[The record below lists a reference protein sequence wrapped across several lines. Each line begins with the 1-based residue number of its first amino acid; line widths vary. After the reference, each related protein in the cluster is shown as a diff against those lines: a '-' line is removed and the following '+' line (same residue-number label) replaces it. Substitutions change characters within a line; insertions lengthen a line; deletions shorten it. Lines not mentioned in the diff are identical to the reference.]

1 MIEKNIVI
9 TNAHV
14 NNLKNIDI
22 KIPRN
27 KLVVIT
33 GISGSGKTSLAF
45 DTIFAEGQRRY
56 VESLSSYARQF
67 LNRVDKPNVDYISG
81 VSPSIAVDQKRNTKN
96 PRSSVGSVTEL
107 YDYLKLLFSR
117 IGQTISPKSGEVV
130 KRESEKDVISF
141 LTKQKHNSKYIIYF
155 NQKIKTSLYK
165 RQLEILLQKGF
176 TRILESSKIK
186 YVEDLINKTP
196 KKTIDVLLDRGK
208 VNPIDESTQF
218 KIIDVVKKGFFEGK
232 GKIIVKIEDGKKKIF
247 SNLFEKDGFKFIE
260 PSLNFFNSN
269 SPFGACKN
277 CSGFGNTLGVDKGL
291 IIPNENISVYGGA
304 VAPWRTNKMSRWLN
318 PLILNNNI
326 FKFPIHKPYNK
337 LSEKE
342 LDILWNGKAAF
353 KGINRFFD
361 YLSSKKHKIQYRVMA
376 SRYKGKTTCNE
387 CLGTGIRKEASY
399 VKIMNKSIQE
409 LLTTPI
415 EDLLVFFKDLKL
427 NDTKKKISS
436 RIISELILRLELVN
450 QVGLGYLT
458 LNRKTNT
465 LSGGEFQRIKLTT
478 ALGSPLVGSLYVLDE
493 PTIGL
498 HPHDTFK
505 LIRIL
510 KYLRDIGNSVLVVE
524 HDADMIKSSDYLIDI
539 GPKAGI
545 NGGEIMFQGNP
556 KELKAESCLTGRFIA
571 KSDIQLN
578 KKSKKILKKI
588 IIKNARENN
597 LKNLNIPIPLGVFV
611 VVTGVS
617 GSGKST
623 LVNNVLYSNLAK
635 SFGRKSD
642 RIGKCDSIE
651 GDLDYISNIE
661 IVTQNSLGISS
672 RSNPVTYTKTYDI
685 IRKIFSD
692 QKKAKRLNLKPSH
705 FSFNVEG
712 GRCVECLGEG
722 VKKIE
727 MQFMADII
735 LECEECK
742 GKRFNKSV
750 LSIKYNKK
758 NIFEVL
764 NLTIDEAINFFEE
777 NNQIIKKLKSLKEV
791 GLGYLKL
798 GQQTSTLSGGEA
810 QRLKLASFLD
820 LTKSKKETNSLFI
833 LDEPTTGLHYYDIEK
848 LLISINKLVES
859 GNSVICIEHN
869 LEVIRHSDWVIDL
882 GPSGGK
888 NGGNICFQGTPRDL
902 IKKKQNLTAMYL
914 GNKII

>member
-1 MIEKNIVI
+1 MEKHIVI
-9 TNAHV
+9 TNARV

-67 LNRVDKPNVDYISG
+67 LNRVDKPNVDFISG
-81 VSPSIAVDQKRNTKN
+81 VSPSIAVDQKRNTRN

-117 IGQTISPKSGEVV
+117 IGETISPKSGEMV
-130 KRESEKDVISF
+130 KKESEKDVISF
-141 LTKQKHNSKYIIYF
+141 LTKQKKNSKYIISF
-155 NQKIKTSLYK
+155 NQDIKPSVYN
-165 RQLEILLQKGF
+165 RELEVLLQKGF
-176 TRILESSKIK
+176 TRILESSKVSYI
-186 YVEDLINKTP
+186 EDIINKTP
-196 KKTIDVLLDRGK
+196 KKKIEVLLDRGK
-208 VNPIDESTQF
+208 ANPLDENTQF
-218 KIIDVVKKGFFEGK
+218 KIIDIVKKGFFEGK
-232 GKIIVKIEDGKKKIF
+232 GKIQVKIDNDKKRSF
-247 SNLFEKDGFKFIE
+247 SNLFEKDGIRFHE
-260 PSLNFFNSN
+260 PILNFFNNN

-277 CSGFGNTLGVDKGL
+277 CSGFGNTLGIDKRL
-291 IIPNENISVYGGA
+291 IIPNENLSVYGGA

-318 PLILNNNI
+318 PLISNNNI
-326 FKFPIHKPYNK
+326 FNFSIHKPYNK
-337 LSEKE
+337 LSPKE
-342 LDILWNGKAAF
+342 IDMLWNGKGVF
-353 KGINRFFD
+353 KGIYKFFD

-376 SRYKGKTTCNE
+376 SRYKGKTTCSE

-399 VKIMNKSIQE
+399 VKIKDKSIQE

-415 EDLLVFFKDLKL
+415 EELLLFFKEL
-427 NDTKKKISS
+427 NLGNKKKKVSS
-436 RIISELILRLELVN
+436 RIISELTLRLELVN

-458 LNRKTNT
+458 LNRKSNT

-505 LIRIL
+505 LIKIL

-524 HDADMIKSSDYLIDI
+524 HDADMINSSDYLIDI
-539 GPKAGI
+539 GPKAGL
-545 NGGEIMFQGNP
+545 NGGEIMFQGRP
-556 KELKAESCLTGRFIA
+556 KTLKAESCLTGQFI
-571 KSDIQLN
+571 KKTSIQLN
-578 KKSKKILKKI
+578 KKPKKILKKI
-588 IIKNARENN
+588 KINNARENN
-597 LKNLNIPIPLGVFV
+597 LKNLNISIPLGVFV

-623 LVNNVLYSNLAK
+623 LVNNILYSNLAK
-635 SFGRKSD
+635 RFGRKSD
-642 RIGKCDSIE
+642 IIGKCDSIE
-651 GDLDYISNIE
+651 GDLNFISNIE

-692 QKKAKRLNLKPSH
+692 QKKAKNLNLKPSH
-705 FSFNVEG
+705 FSFNVDG
-712 GRCVECLGEG
+712 GRCSECLGEG

-735 LECEECK
+735 LECESCK
-742 GKRFNKSV
+742 GKRFNKTV
-750 LSIKYNKK
+750 LSIKYKNK
-758 NIFEVL
+758 NIFDVL
-764 NLTIDEAINFFEE
+764 NLTVDEAILFFDE

-848 LLISINKLVES
+848 LLISIKKLVDS

-869 LEVIRHSDWVIDL
+869 LEVIRHSDWIIDL

-888 NGGNICFQGTPRDL
+888 NGGEICFQGTPKDL
-902 IKKKQNLTAMYL
+902 MKKKNNITSMYL
-914 GNKII
+914 DNKVV

>member
-1 MIEKNIVI
+1 MEKHIVI
-9 TNAHV
+9 TNARV

-67 LNRVDKPNVDYISG
+67 LNRVDKPNVDFISG

-96 PRSSVGSVTEL
+96 PRSTVGSVTEL

-117 IGQTISPKSGEVV
+117 IGETISPKSGEMV
-130 KRESEKDVISF
+130 KKESEKDVISF
-141 LTKQKHNSKYIIYF
+141 LTKQKKNSKYIISF
-155 NQKIKTSLYK
+155 NQDIKPKLYK
-165 RQLEILLQKGF
+165 RELEVLLQKGF
-176 TRILESSKIK
+176 TRILESSRVSYI
-186 YVEDLINKTP
+186 EDIINKTP
-196 KKTIDVLLDRGK
+196 KKKIEVLLDRGK
-208 VNPIDESTQF
+208 TNPLDENTQF
-218 KIIDVVKKGFFEGK
+218 KIIDIVKKGFFEGK
-232 GKIIVKIEDGKKKIF
+232 GKIQVKIDNDKKRSF
-247 SNLFEKDGFKFIE
+247 SNLFEKDGIKFHE
-260 PSLNFFNSN
+260 PILNFFNNN

-277 CSGFGNTLGVDKGL
+277 CSGFGNTLGIDKRL
-291 IIPNENISVYGGA
+291 IIPNENLSVYGGA

-318 PLILNNNI
+318 PLISNNNI
-326 FKFPIHKPYNK
+326 FNFSIHKPYNK
-337 LSEKE
+337 LSPKE
-342 LDILWNGKAAF
+342 IDMLWNGKGVF
-353 KGINRFFD
+353 KGIYKFFD

-376 SRYKGKTTCNE
+376 SRYKGKTTCSE

-399 VKIMNKSIQE
+399 VKINNKSIQE
-409 LLTTPI
+409 LLITPI
-415 EDLLVFFKDLKL
+415 EELLLFFKEL
-427 NDTKKKISS
+427 NLGNKKKQVSS
-436 RIISELILRLELVN
+436 RIISELTLRLELVN

-458 LNRKTNT
+458 LNRKSNT

-505 LIRIL
+505 LIKIL

-524 HDADMIKSSDYLIDI
+524 HDADMINSSDYLIDI
-539 GPKAGI
+539 GPKAGL
-545 NGGEIMFQGNP
+545 NGGEIMFQGSP
-556 KELKAESCLTGRFIA
+556 KTLNAESCLTGQFI
-571 KSDIQLN
+571 KKPHIQLN
-578 KKSKKILKKI
+578 KKPKKILKKI
-588 IIKNARENN
+588 KINNARENN
-597 LKNLNIPIPLGVFV
+597 LKNLNINIPLGVFV

-623 LVNNVLYSNLAK
+623 LVNNILYSNLAK
-635 SFGRKSD
+635 RFGRKSD
-642 RIGKCDSIE
+642 IIGKCDSIE
-651 GDLDYISNIE
+651 GDLNFISNIE

-692 QKKAKRLNLKPSH
+692 QKKAKNLNLKPSH
-705 FSFNVEG
+705 FSFNVDG
-712 GRCVECLGEG
+712 GRCSECLGEG

-735 LECEECK
+735 LECDNCK
-742 GKRFNKSV
+742 GKRFNKTV
-750 LSIKYNKK
+750 LSIKYKNK
-758 NIFEVL
+758 NIFDVL
-764 NLTIDEAINFFEE
+764 NLTVDEAILFFDE

-848 LLISINKLVES
+848 LLISIKKLVDS

-869 LEVIRHSDWVIDL
+869 LEVIRHSDWIIDL

-888 NGGNICFQGTPRDL
+888 NGGEICFQGTPKDL
-902 IKKKQNLTAMYL
+902 MKKKNNTTSMYL
-914 GNKII
+914 DNKVV

>member
-1 MIEKNIVI
+1 MEKHIVI
-9 TNAHV
+9 TNARV

-67 LNRVDKPNVDYISG
+67 LNRIDKPNVDFISG
-81 VSPSIAVDQKRNTKN
+81 VSPSIAVDQKRNTRN
-96 PRSSVGSVTEL
+96 PRSTVGSVTEL

-117 IGQTISPKSGEVV
+117 IGETISPKSGEMV
-130 KRESEKDVISF
+130 KKESEKDVISF
-141 LTKQKHNSKYIIYF
+141 LTKQKKNSKYTISF
-155 NQKIKTSLYK
+155 NQDIKPSVYN
-165 RQLEILLQKGF
+165 RELEVLLQKGF
-176 TRILESSKIK
+176 TRILESSKVSYI
-186 YVEDLINKTP
+186 EDIINKTP
-196 KKTIDVLLDRGK
+196 KKKIEVLLDRGK
-208 VNPIDESTQF
+208 TNPLDENTQF
-218 KIIDVVKKGFFEGK
+218 KIIDIVKKGFFEGK
-232 GKIIVKIEDGKKKIF
+232 GKIQVKIDNDKKRSF
-247 SNLFEKDGFKFIE
+247 SNLFEKDGIRFHE
-260 PSLNFFNSN
+260 PILNFFNNN

-277 CSGFGNTLGVDKGL
+277 CSGFGNTLGIDKRL
-291 IIPNENISVYGGA
+291 IIPNENLSVYGGA

-318 PLILNNNI
+318 PLISNNNI
-326 FKFPIHKPYNK
+326 FNFSIHKPYNK
-337 LSEKE
+337 LSPKE
-342 LDILWNGKAAF
+342 IDMLWNGKGVF
-353 KGINRFFD
+353 KGIYKFFD

-376 SRYKGKTTCNE
+376 SRYKGKTTCSE

-399 VKIMNKSIQE
+399 VKIKNKSIQE

-415 EDLLVFFKDLKL
+415 EELLLFFKEL
-427 NDTKKKISS
+427 NLGNKKKKVSS
-436 RIISELILRLELVN
+436 RIISELTLRLELVN

-458 LNRKTNT
+458 LNRKSNT

-505 LIRIL
+505 LIKIL

-524 HDADMIKSSDYLIDI
+524 HDADMINSSDYLIDI
-539 GPKAGI
+539 GPKAGL
-545 NGGEIMFQGNP
+545 NGGEIMFQGRP
-556 KELKAESCLTGRFIA
+556 KTLKAESCLTGQFI
-571 KSDIQLN
+571 KKTSIQLN
-578 KKSKKILKKI
+578 KKPKKILKKI
-588 IIKNARENN
+588 KINNARENN
-597 LKNLNIPIPLGVFV
+597 LKNLNISIPLGVFV

-623 LVNNVLYSNLAK
+623 LVNNILYSNLAK
-635 SFGRKSD
+635 RFGRKSD
-642 RIGKCDSIE
+642 IIGKCDSIE
-651 GDLDYISNIE
+651 GDLNFISNIE

-692 QKKAKRLNLKPSH
+692 QKKAKNLNLKPSH
-705 FSFNVEG
+705 FSFNVDG
-712 GRCVECLGEG
+712 GRCSECLGEG

-735 LECEECK
+735 LECDNCK
-742 GKRFNKSV
+742 GKRFNKTV
-750 LSIKYNKK
+750 LSIKYKNK
-758 NIFEVL
+758 NIFDVL
-764 NLTIDEAINFFEE
+764 NLTVDEAILFFDE

-848 LLISINKLVES
+848 LLISIKKLVDS

-869 LEVIRHSDWVIDL
+869 LEVIRHSDWIIDL

-888 NGGNICFQGTPRDL
+888 NGGEICFQGTPKDL
-902 IKKKQNLTAMYL
+902 MKKKNNTTSMYL
-914 GNKII
+914 DNKVV

>member
-1 MIEKNIVI
+1 MEKNIVI
-9 TNAHV
+9 TNARV

-67 LNRVDKPNVDYISG
+67 LNRVDKPNVDFISG
-81 VSPSIAVDQKRNTKN
+81 VSPSIAVDQKRNTRN
-96 PRSSVGSVTEL
+96 PRSTVGSVTEL

-117 IGQTISPKSGEVV
+117 IGETISPKSGEMV
-130 KRESEKDVISF
+130 KKESEKDVISF
-141 LTKQKHNSKYIIYF
+141 LTKQKKNSKYIISF
-155 NQKIKTSLYK
+155 NQVIKPSVYN
-165 RQLEILLQKGF
+165 RELEVLLQKGF
-176 TRILESSKIK
+176 TRILESSRVSYI
-186 YVEDLINKTP
+186 EDIINKTP
-196 KKTIDVLLDRGK
+196 KKKIEVLLDRGRA
-208 VNPIDESTQF
+208 NPLNENTQF
-218 KIIDVVKKGFFEGK
+218 KIIDIVKKGFFEGK
-232 GKIIVKIEDGKKKIF
+232 GKIQVKIDNDKKRSF
-247 SNLFEKDGFKFIE
+247 SNLFEKDGIRFHE
-260 PSLNFFNSN
+260 PILNFFNNN

-277 CSGFGNTLGVDKGL
+277 CSGFGNTLGIDKRL
-291 IIPNENISVYGGA
+291 IIPNENLSVYGGA

-318 PLILNNNI
+318 PLISNNNI
-326 FKFPIHKPYNK
+326 FNFSIHKPYNK
-337 LSEKE
+337 LSPKE
-342 LDILWNGKAAF
+342 IDMLWNGKGVF
-353 KGINRFFD
+353 KGIYKFFD

-376 SRYKGKTTCNE
+376 SRYKGKTTCSE

-399 VKIMNKSIQE
+399 VKIKNKSIQE

-415 EDLLVFFKDLKL
+415 EELLLFFKEL
-427 NDTKKKISS
+427 NLGNKKKKVSS
-436 RIISELILRLELVN
+436 RIISELTLRLELVN

-458 LNRKTNT
+458 LNRKSNT

-505 LIRIL
+505 LIKIL

-524 HDADMIKSSDYLIDI
+524 HDADMINSSDYLIDI
-539 GPKAGI
+539 GPKAGL
-545 NGGEIMFQGNP
+545 NGGEIMFQGRP
-556 KELKAESCLTGRFIA
+556 KTLKAESCLTGQFI
-571 KSDIQLN
+571 KKTSIQLN
-578 KKSKKILKKI
+578 KKPKKILKKI
-588 IIKNARENN
+588 KINNARENN
-597 LKNLNIPIPLGVFV
+597 LKNLNISIPLGVFV

-623 LVNNVLYSNLAK
+623 LVNNILYSNLAK
-635 SFGRKSD
+635 RFGRKSD
-642 RIGKCDSIE
+642 IIGKCDSIE
-651 GDLDYISNIE
+651 GDLNFISNIE

-692 QKKAKRLNLKPSH
+692 QKKAKNLNLKPSH
-705 FSFNVEG
+705 FSFNVDG
-712 GRCVECLGEG
+712 GRCSECLGEG

-735 LECEECK
+735 LECDNCK
-742 GKRFNKSV
+742 GKRFNKTV
-750 LSIKYNKK
+750 LSIKYKNK
-758 NIFEVL
+758 NIFDVL
-764 NLTIDEAINFFEE
+764 NLTVDEAILFFDE

-848 LLISINKLVES
+848 LLISIKKLVDS

-869 LEVIRHSDWVIDL
+869 LEVIRHSDWIIDL

-888 NGGNICFQGTPRDL
+888 NGGEICFQGTPKDL
-902 IKKKQNLTAMYL
+902 MKKKNNITSMYL
-914 GNKII
+914 DNKVV

>member
-1 MIEKNIVI
+1 MEKHIVI
-9 TNAHV
+9 TNARV

-67 LNRVDKPNVDYISG
+67 LNRIDKPNVDFISG
-81 VSPSIAVDQKRNTKN
+81 VSPSIAVDQKRNTRN
-96 PRSSVGSVTEL
+96 PRSTVGSVTEL

-117 IGQTISPKSGEVV
+117 IGETISPKSGEMV
-130 KRESEKDVISF
+130 KKESEKDVISF
-141 LTKQKHNSKYIIYF
+141 LTKQKKNSKYIISF
-155 NQKIKTSLYK
+155 NQDIKPSVYN
-165 RQLEILLQKGF
+165 RELEVLLQKGF
-176 TRILESSKIK
+176 TRILESSRVSYI
-186 YVEDLINKTP
+186 EDIINKTP
-196 KKTIDVLLDRGK
+196 KKKIEILLDRGK
-208 VNPIDESTQF
+208 LNPLDENTQF
-218 KIIDVVKKGFFEGK
+218 KIIDIVKKGFFEGK
-232 GKIIVKIEDGKKKIF
+232 GKIQVKIDNDKKRSF
-247 SNLFEKDGFKFIE
+247 SNLFEKDGIRFHE
-260 PSLNFFNSN
+260 PILNFFNNN

-277 CSGFGNTLGVDKGL
+277 CSGFGNTLGIDKRL
-291 IIPNENISVYGGA
+291 IIPNENLSVYGGA

-318 PLILNNNI
+318 PLISNNNI
-326 FKFPIHKPYNK
+326 FNFSIHKPYNK
-337 LSEKE
+337 LSPKE
-342 LDILWNGKAAF
+342 IDMLWNGKGVF
-353 KGINRFFD
+353 KGIYKFFD

-376 SRYKGKTTCNE
+376 SRYKGKTTCSE

-399 VKIMNKSIQE
+399 VKIKNKSIQE
-409 LLTTPI
+409 LLITPI
-415 EDLLVFFKDLKL
+415 EELLLFFKEL
-427 NDTKKKISS
+427 NLGNKKKKVSS
-436 RIISELILRLELVN
+436 RIVSELILRLELVN

-458 LNRKTNT
+458 LNRKSNT

-505 LIRIL
+505 LIKIL

-524 HDADMIKSSDYLIDI
+524 HDADMINSSDYLIDI
-539 GPKAGI
+539 GPKAGL
-545 NGGEIMFQGNP
+545 NGGEIMFQGRP
-556 KELKAESCLTGRFIA
+556 KTLKAESCLTGQFI
-571 KSDIQLN
+571 KKTSIQLN
-578 KKSKKILKKI
+578 KKPKKILKKI
-588 IIKNARENN
+588 KINNARENN
-597 LKNLNIPIPLGVFV
+597 LKNLNISIPLGVFV

-623 LVNNVLYSNLAK
+623 LVNNILYSNLAK
-635 SFGRKSD
+635 RFGRKSD
-642 RIGKCDSIE
+642 IIGKCDSIE
-651 GDLDYISNIE
+651 GDLNFISNIE

-692 QKKAKRLNLKPSH
+692 QKKAKNLNLKPSH
-705 FSFNVEG
+705 FSFNVDG
-712 GRCVECLGEG
+712 GRCSECLGEG

-735 LECEECK
+735 LECDNCK
-742 GKRFNKSV
+742 GKRFNKTV
-750 LSIKYNKK
+750 LSIKYKNK
-758 NIFEVL
+758 NIFDVL
-764 NLTIDEAINFFEE
+764 NLTVDEAILFFDE

-848 LLISINKLVES
+848 LLISIKKLVDS

-869 LEVIRHSDWVIDL
+869 LEVIRHSDWIIDL

-888 NGGNICFQGTPRDL
+888 NGGEICFQGTPKDL
-902 IKKKQNLTAMYL
+902 MKKKNNITSMYL
-914 GNKII
+914 DNKVV

>member
-1 MIEKNIVI
+1 MEKHIVI
-9 TNAHV
+9 TNARV

-67 LNRVDKPNVDYISG
+67 LNRIDKPNVDFISG
-81 VSPSIAVDQKRNTKN
+81 VSPSIAVDQKRNTRN
-96 PRSSVGSVTEL
+96 PRSTVGSVTEL

-117 IGQTISPKSGEVV
+117 IGETISPKSGEMV
-130 KRESEKDVISF
+130 KKESEKDVISF
-141 LTKQKHNSKYIIYF
+141 LTKQKKNSKYIISF
-155 NQKIKTSLYK
+155 NQDIKPSVYN
-165 RQLEILLQKGF
+165 RELEVLLQKGF
-176 TRILESSKIK
+176 TRILESSKVSYI
-186 YVEDLINKTP
+186 EDIINKTP
-196 KKTIDVLLDRGK
+196 KKKIEVLLDRGK
-208 VNPIDESTQF
+208 TNPLDENTQF
-218 KIIDVVKKGFFEGK
+218 KIIDIVKKGFFEGK
-232 GKIIVKIEDGKKKIF
+232 GKIQVKIDNDKKRSF
-247 SNLFEKDGFKFIE
+247 SNLFEKDGIRFHE
-260 PSLNFFNSN
+260 PILNFFNNN

-277 CSGFGNTLGVDKGL
+277 CSGFGNTLGIDKRL
-291 IIPNENISVYGGA
+291 IIPNENLSVYGGA

-318 PLILNNNI
+318 PLISNNNI
-326 FKFPIHKPYNK
+326 FNFSIHKPYNK
-337 LSEKE
+337 LSPKE
-342 LDILWNGKAAF
+342 IDMLWNGKGVF
-353 KGINRFFD
+353 KGIYKFFD

-376 SRYKGKTTCNE
+376 SRYKGKTTCSE

-399 VKIMNKSIQE
+399 VKIKNKSIQE
-409 LLTTPI
+409 LLITPI
-415 EDLLVFFKDLKL
+415 EELLLFFKEL
-427 NDTKKKISS
+427 NLGNKKKKVSS
-436 RIISELILRLELVN
+436 RIISELTLRLELVN

-458 LNRKTNT
+458 LNRKSNT

-505 LIRIL
+505 LIKIL

-524 HDADMIKSSDYLIDI
+524 HDADMINSSDYLIDI
-539 GPKAGI
+539 GPKAGL
-545 NGGEIMFQGNP
+545 NGGEIMFQGRP
-556 KELKAESCLTGRFIA
+556 KTLKAESCLTGQFI
-571 KSDIQLN
+571 KKTSIQLN
-578 KKSKKILKKI
+578 KKPKKILKKI
-588 IIKNARENN
+588 KINNARENN
-597 LKNLNIPIPLGVFV
+597 LKNLNISIPLGVFV

-623 LVNNVLYSNLAK
+623 LVNNILYSNLAK
-635 SFGRKSD
+635 RFGRKSD
-642 RIGKCDSIE
+642 IIGKCDSIE
-651 GDLDYISNIE
+651 GDLNFISNIE

-692 QKKAKRLNLKPSH
+692 QKKAKNLNLKPSH
-705 FSFNVEG
+705 FSFNVDG
-712 GRCVECLGEG
+712 GRCSECLGEG

-735 LECEECK
+735 LECDNCK
-742 GKRFNKSV
+742 GKRFNKTV
-750 LSIKYNKK
+750 LSIKYKNK
-758 NIFEVL
+758 NIFDVL
-764 NLTIDEAINFFEE
+764 NLTVDEAILFFDE

-848 LLISINKLVES
+848 LLISIKKLVDS

-869 LEVIRHSDWVIDL
+869 LEVIRHSDWIIDL

-888 NGGNICFQGTPRDL
+888 NGGEICFQGTPKDL
-902 IKKKQNLTAMYL
+902 MKKKNNITSMYL
-914 GNKII
+914 DNKVV

>member
-1 MIEKNIVI
+1 MEKHIVI
-9 TNAHV
+9 TNARV

-67 LNRVDKPNVDYISG
+67 LNRIDKPNVDFISG
-81 VSPSIAVDQKRNTKN
+81 VSPSIAVDQKRNTRN
-96 PRSSVGSVTEL
+96 PRSTVGSVTEL

-117 IGQTISPKSGEVV
+117 IGETISPKSGDMV
-130 KRESEKDVISF
+130 KKESEKDVISF
-141 LTKQKHNSKYIIYF
+141 LAKQKKNSKYIISF
-155 NQKIKTSLYK
+155 NQDIKPSVYN
-165 RQLEILLQKGF
+165 RELEVLLQKGF
-176 TRILESSKIK
+176 TRILESSRVSYI
-186 YVEDLINKTP
+186 EDIINKTP
-196 KKTIDVLLDRGK
+196 KKKIEVLLDRGK
-208 VNPIDESTQF
+208 ANPLNENTQF
-218 KIIDVVKKGFFEGK
+218 KIIDIVKKGFFEGK
-232 GKIIVKIEDGKKKIF
+232 GKIQVKIDNDKKRSF
-247 SNLFEKDGFKFIE
+247 SNLFEKDGIRFHE
-260 PSLNFFNSN
+260 PILNFFNNN

-277 CSGFGNTLGVDKGL
+277 CSGFGNTLGIDKRL
-291 IIPNENISVYGGA
+291 IIPNENLSVYGGA

-318 PLILNNNI
+318 PLISNNNI
-326 FKFPIHKPYNK
+326 FNFSIHKPYNK
-337 LSEKE
+337 LSPKE
-342 LDILWNGKAAF
+342 IDMLWNGKGVF
-353 KGINRFFD
+353 KGIYKFFD

-376 SRYKGKTTCNE
+376 SRYKGKTTCSE

-399 VKIMNKSIQE
+399 VKIKNKSIQE
-409 LLTTPI
+409 LLITPI
-415 EDLLVFFKDLKL
+415 EELLLFFKEL
-427 NDTKKKISS
+427 NLGNKKKKVSS
-436 RIISELILRLELVN
+436 RIVSELILRLELVN

-458 LNRKTNT
+458 LNRKSNT

-505 LIRIL
+505 LIKIL

-524 HDADMIKSSDYLIDI
+524 HDADMINSSDYLIDI
-539 GPKAGI
+539 GPKAGL
-545 NGGEIMFQGNP
+545 NGGEIMFQGRP
-556 KELKAESCLTGRFIA
+556 KTLKAESCLTGQFI
-571 KSDIQLN
+571 KKTSIQLN
-578 KKSKKILKKI
+578 KKPKKILKKI
-588 IIKNARENN
+588 RINNARENN
-597 LKNLNIPIPLGVFV
+597 LKNLNISIPLGVFV

-623 LVNNVLYSNLAK
+623 LVNNILYSNLAK
-635 SFGRKSD
+635 RFGRKSD
-642 RIGKCDSIE
+642 IIGKCDSIE
-651 GDLDYISNIE
+651 GDLNFISNIE

-692 QKKAKRLNLKPSH
+692 QKKAKNLNLKPSH
-705 FSFNVEG
+705 FSFNIDG
-712 GRCVECLGEG
+712 GRCSECLGEG

-735 LECEECK
+735 LECDNCK
-742 GKRFNKSV
+742 GKRFNKTV
-750 LSIKYNKK
+750 LSIKYKNK
-758 NIFEVL
+758 NIFDVL
-764 NLTIDEAINFFEE
+764 NLTVDEAILFFDE

-848 LLISINKLVES
+848 LLISIKKLVDS

-869 LEVIRHSDWVIDL
+869 LEVIRHSDWIIDL

-888 NGGNICFQGTPRDL
+888 NGGEICFQGTPKDL
-902 IKKKQNLTAMYL
+902 MKKKNNITSMYL
-914 GNKII
+914 DNKVV

>member
-1 MIEKNIVI
+1 MEKHIVI
-9 TNAHV
+9 TNARV

-67 LNRVDKPNVDYISG
+67 LNRIDKPNVDFISG
-81 VSPSIAVDQKRNTKN
+81 VSPSIAVDQKRNTRN
-96 PRSSVGSVTEL
+96 PRSTVGSVTEL

-117 IGQTISPKSGEVV
+117 IGETISPKSGEMV
-130 KRESEKDVISF
+130 KKESEKDVISF
-141 LTKQKHNSKYIIYF
+141 LTKQKKNSKYIISF
-155 NQKIKTSLYK
+155 NQDIKPSVYN
-165 RQLEILLQKGF
+165 RELEVLLQKGF
-176 TRILESSKIK
+176 TRILESSRVSYI
-186 YVEDLINKTP
+186 EDIINKTP
-196 KKTIDVLLDRGK
+196 KKKIEVLLDRGK
-208 VNPIDESTQF
+208 TNPLDENTQF
-218 KIIDVVKKGFFEGK
+218 KIIDIVKKGFFEGK
-232 GKIIVKIEDGKKKIF
+232 GKIQVKIDNDKKRSF
-247 SNLFEKDGFKFIE
+247 SNLFEKDGIRFHE
-260 PSLNFFNSN
+260 PILNFFNNN

-277 CSGFGNTLGVDKGL
+277 CSGFGNTLGIDKRL
-291 IIPNENISVYGGA
+291 IIPNENLSVYGGA

-318 PLILNNNI
+318 PLISNNNI
-326 FKFPIHKPYNK
+326 FNFSIHKPYNK
-337 LSEKE
+337 LSPKE
-342 LDILWNGKAAF
+342 IDILWNGKGVF
-353 KGINRFFD
+353 KGIYKFFD

-376 SRYKGKTTCNE
+376 SRYKGKTTCSE

-399 VKIMNKSIQE
+399 VKIKNKSIQE
-409 LLTTPI
+409 LLITPI
-415 EDLLVFFKDLKL
+415 EELLLFFKEL
-427 NDTKKKISS
+427 NLGNKKKKVSS
-436 RIISELILRLELVN
+436 RIISELTLRLELVN

-458 LNRKTNT
+458 LNRKSNT

-505 LIRIL
+505 LIKIL

-524 HDADMIKSSDYLIDI
+524 HDADMINSSDYLIDI
-539 GPKAGI
+539 GPKAGL
-545 NGGEIMFQGNP
+545 NGGEIMFQGRP
-556 KELKAESCLTGRFIA
+556 KTLKAESCLTGQFI
-571 KSDIQLN
+571 KKTSIQLN
-578 KKSKKILKKI
+578 KKPKKILKKI
-588 IIKNARENN
+588 KINNARENN
-597 LKNLNIPIPLGVFV
+597 LKNLNISIPLGVFV

-623 LVNNVLYSNLAK
+623 LVNNILYSNLAK
-635 SFGRKSD
+635 RFGRKSD
-642 RIGKCDSIE
+642 IIGKCDSIE
-651 GDLDYISNIE
+651 GDLNFISNIE

-692 QKKAKRLNLKPSH
+692 QKKAKNLNLKPSH
-705 FSFNVEG
+705 FSFNVDG
-712 GRCVECLGEG
+712 GRCSECLGEG

-735 LECEECK
+735 LECDNCK
-742 GKRFNKSV
+742 GKRFNKTV
-750 LSIKYNKK
+750 LSIKYKNK
-758 NIFEVL
+758 NIFDVL
-764 NLTIDEAINFFEE
+764 NLTVDEAILFFDE

-848 LLISINKLVES
+848 LLISIKKLVDS

-869 LEVIRHSDWVIDL
+869 LEVIRHSDWIIDL

-888 NGGNICFQGTPRDL
+888 NGGEICFQGTPKDL
-902 IKKKQNLTAMYL
+902 MKKKNNTTSMYL
-914 GNKII
+914 DNKVV

>member
-1 MIEKNIVI
+1 MEKHIVI
-9 TNAHV
+9 TNARV

-67 LNRVDKPNVDYISG
+67 LNRIDKPNVDFISG
-81 VSPSIAVDQKRNTKN
+81 VSPSIAVDQKRNTRN
-96 PRSSVGSVTEL
+96 PRSTVGSVTEL

-117 IGQTISPKSGEVV
+117 IGETISPKSGEMV
-130 KRESEKDVISF
+130 KKESEKDVISF
-141 LTKQKHNSKYIIYF
+141 LTKQKKNSKYIISF
-155 NQKIKTSLYK
+155 NQDIKPSVYN
-165 RQLEILLQKGF
+165 RELEVLLQKGF
-176 TRILESSKIK
+176 TRILESSKVSYI
-186 YVEDLINKTP
+186 EDIINKTP
-196 KKTIDVLLDRGK
+196 KKKIEVLLDRGK
-208 VNPIDESTQF
+208 TNPLDENTQF
-218 KIIDVVKKGFFEGK
+218 KIIDIVKKGFFEGK
-232 GKIIVKIEDGKKKIF
+232 GKIQVKIDNDKKRSF
-247 SNLFEKDGFKFIE
+247 SNLFEKDGIRFHE
-260 PSLNFFNSN
+260 PILNFFNNN

-277 CSGFGNTLGVDKGL
+277 CSGFGNTLGIDKRL
-291 IIPNENISVYGGA
+291 IIPNENLSVYGGA

-318 PLILNNNI
+318 PLISNNNI
-326 FKFPIHKPYNK
+326 FNFSIHKPYNK
-337 LSEKE
+337 LSPKE
-342 LDILWNGKAAF
+342 IDILWNGKGVF
-353 KGINRFFD
+353 KGIYKFFD

-376 SRYKGKTTCNE
+376 SRYKGKTTCSE

-399 VKIMNKSIQE
+399 VKIKNKSIQE
-409 LLTTPI
+409 LLITPI
-415 EDLLVFFKDLKL
+415 EELLLFFKEL
-427 NDTKKKISS
+427 NLGNKKKKVSS
-436 RIISELILRLELVN
+436 RIISELTLRLELVN

-458 LNRKTNT
+458 LNRKSNT

-505 LIRIL
+505 LIKIL

-524 HDADMIKSSDYLIDI
+524 HDADMINSSDYLIDI
-539 GPKAGI
+539 GPKAGL
-545 NGGEIMFQGNP
+545 NGGEIMFQGRP
-556 KELKAESCLTGRFIA
+556 KTLKAESCLTGQFI
-571 KSDIQLN
+571 KKTSIQLN
-578 KKSKKILKKI
+578 KKPKKILKKI
-588 IIKNARENN
+588 KINNARENN
-597 LKNLNIPIPLGVFV
+597 LKNLNISIPLGVFV

-623 LVNNVLYSNLAK
+623 LVNNILYSNLAK
-635 SFGRKSD
+635 RFGRKSD
-642 RIGKCDSIE
+642 IIGKCDSIE
-651 GDLDYISNIE
+651 GDLNFISNIE

-692 QKKAKRLNLKPSH
+692 QKKAKNLNLKPSH
-705 FSFNVEG
+705 FSFNVDG
-712 GRCVECLGEG
+712 GRCSECLGEG

-735 LECEECK
+735 LECDNCK
-742 GKRFNKSV
+742 GKRFNKTV
-750 LSIKYNKK
+750 LSIKYKNK
-758 NIFEVL
+758 NIFDVL
-764 NLTIDEAINFFEE
+764 NLTVDEAILFFDE

-848 LLISINKLVES
+848 LLISIKKLVDS

-869 LEVIRHSDWVIDL
+869 LEVIRHSDWIIDL

-888 NGGNICFQGTPRDL
+888 NGGEICFQGTPKDL
-902 IKKKQNLTAMYL
+902 MKKKNNITSMYL
-914 GNKII
+914 DNKVV

>member
-1 MIEKNIVI
+1 MEKHIVI
-9 TNAHV
+9 TNARV

-56 VESLSSYARQF
+56 IESLSSYARQF
-67 LNRVDKPNVDYISG
+67 LNRVDKPNVDFISG
-81 VSPSIAVDQKRNTKN
+81 VSPSIAVDQKRNTRN
-96 PRSSVGSVTEL
+96 PRSTVGSVTEL

-117 IGQTISPKSGEVV
+117 IGETISPKSGEKV
-130 KRESEKDVISF
+130 KKESEKDVISF
-141 LTKQKHNSKYIIYF
+141 LTKQKKNSKYIISF
-155 NQKIKTSLYK
+155 NQDIKPSVYN
-165 RQLEILLQKGF
+165 RELEVLLQKGF
-176 TRILESSKIK
+176 TRILESSRVSYI
-186 YVEDLINKTP
+186 EDIINKTP
-196 KKTIDVLLDRGK
+196 KKKIEVLLDRGK
-208 VNPIDESTQF
+208 TNPLDENTQF
-218 KIIDVVKKGFFEGK
+218 KIVDIVKKGFFEGK
-232 GKIIVKIEDGKKKIF
+232 GKIQVKIDNDKRRSF
-247 SNLFEKDGFKFIE
+247 SNLFEKDGIRFHE
-260 PSLNFFNSN
+260 PILNFFNNN

-277 CSGFGNTLGVDKGL
+277 CSGFGNTLGIDKRL
-291 IIPNENISVYGGA
+291 IIPNENLSVYGGA

-318 PLILNNNI
+318 PLISNNNI
-326 FKFPIHKPYNK
+326 FNFSIHKPYNK
-337 LSEKE
+337 LSPKE
-342 LDILWNGKAAF
+342 IDMLWNGKGVF
-353 KGINRFFD
+353 KGIYKFFD

-376 SRYKGKTTCNE
+376 SRYKGKTTCSE

-399 VKIMNKSIQE
+399 VKIKNKSIQE

-415 EDLLVFFKDLKL
+415 EELLLFFKEL
-427 NDTKKKISS
+427 NLGNNKKKVSS
-436 RIISELILRLELVN
+436 RIISELTLRLELVN

-458 LNRKTNT
+458 LNRKSNT

-505 LIRIL
+505 LIKIL

-524 HDADMIKSSDYLIDI
+524 HDADMINSSDYLIDI
-539 GPKAGI
+539 GPKAGL
-545 NGGEIMFQGNP
+545 NGGEIMFQGRP
-556 KELKAESCLTGRFIA
+556 KTLKAESCLTGQFI
-571 KSDIQLN
+571 KKTSIQLN
-578 KKSKKILKKI
+578 KKPKKILKKI
-588 IIKNARENN
+588 KINNARENN
-597 LKNLNIPIPLGVFV
+597 LKNLNISIPLGVFV

-623 LVNNVLYSNLAK
+623 LVNNILYSNLAK
-635 SFGRKSD
+635 RFGRKSD
-642 RIGKCDSIE
+642 IIGKCDSIE
-651 GDLDYISNIE
+651 GDLNFISDIE

-692 QKKAKRLNLKPSH
+692 QKKAKNLNLKPSH
-705 FSFNVEG
+705 FSFNLDG
-712 GRCVECLGEG
+712 GRCSECLGEG
-722 VKKIE
+722 IKKIE

-735 LECEECK
+735 LECDNCK
-742 GKRFNKSV
+742 GKRFNKTV
-750 LSIKYNKK
+750 LSIKYKNK
-758 NIFEVL
+758 NIFDVL
-764 NLTIDEAINFFEE
+764 NLTVDEAILFFDE

-820 LTKSKKETNSLFI
+820 LTKSKKEINSLFI

-848 LLISINKLVES
+848 LLISIKKLVDS

-869 LEVIRHSDWVIDL
+869 LEVIRHSDWIIDL

-888 NGGNICFQGTPRDL
+888 NGGEVCFQGTPKDL
-902 IKKKQNLTAMYL
+902 MKKKNNITSMYL
-914 GNKII
+914 DNKLV

>member
-1 MIEKNIVI
+1 MTEKQIVI
-9 TNAHV
+9 TNARV

-67 LNRVDKPNVDYISG
+67 LNRVDKPNVDSISG
-81 VSPSIAVDQKRNTKN
+81 ISPSIAVDQKRNTRN

-117 IGQTISPKSGEVV
+117 IGETISPKSGKVV

-141 LTKQKHNSKYIIYF
+141 LLKQKHNSKYIIYF
-155 NQKIKTSLYK
+155 HEEIKTTLYK
-165 RQLEILLQKGF
+165 RQLEVLLQKGF
-176 TRILESSKIK
+176 TRIFEDSKIK
-186 YVEDLINKTP
+186 YIEDLINKPP
-196 KKTIDVLLDRGK
+196 KKRIAVLLDRGK
-208 VNPIDESTQF
+208 ANTFDESTQF
-218 KIIDVVKKGFFEGK
+218 KIRDVVKKGFFEGK
-232 GKIIVKIEDGKKKIF
+232 GKIIVKIEDDKEKTF
-247 SNLFEKDGFKFIE
+247 SNLFEKDGLKFYE

-277 CSGFGNTLGVDKGL
+277 CSGFGNTLGIDKRL

-304 VAPWRTNKMSRWLN
+304 VAPWRTKQMSRWLN

-326 FKFPIHKPYNK
+326 FNFSIHKPYNK

-342 LDILWNGKAAF
+342 IDILWNGKGVF
-353 KGINRFFD
+353 KGINKFFD

-376 SRYKGKTTCNE
+376 SRYKGKTTCGE

-399 VKIMNKSIQE
+399 VKINNKSIQE
-409 LLTTPI
+409 LLTSPI
-415 EDLLVFFKDLKL
+415 EDLLFFFKKIKL
-427 NDTKKKISS
+427 NQTKKKVSS
-436 RIISELILRLELVN
+436 RIISELTLRLELVN

-458 LNRKTNT
+458 LNRRSNT

-498 HPHDTFK
+498 HPNDTFK

-545 NGGEIMFQGNP
+545 NGGKIMFQGNP
-556 KELKAESCLTGRFIA
+556 RELKAESCLTGRFI
-571 KSDIQLN
+571 KKTDIQLN
-578 KKSKKILKKI
+578 KNYKKTTKKI

-597 LKNLNIPIPLGVFV
+597 LKNLNISIPLGVFV

-635 SFGRKSD
+635 RFGRKSD
-642 RIGKCDSIE
+642 RIGTCDSIE
-651 GDLDYISNIE
+651 GDLNYISNIE

-685 IRKIFSD
+685 IRKLFSD
-692 QKKAKRLNLKPSH
+692 QKKAKRLNLKPAH

-712 GRCVECLGEG
+712 GRCAECLGDG

-742 GKRFNKSV
+742 GKRFNKSI
-750 LSIKYNKK
+750 LSIKYNNK

-764 NLTIDEAINFFEE
+764 DLTIDEAFLFFAE

-820 LTKSKKETNSLFI
+820 LSKSKKEINSLFI

-848 LLISINKLVES
+848 LLISINKLVDS
-859 GNSVICIEHN
+859 GNSIICIEHN
-869 LEVIRHSDWVIDL
+869 LEVIRNSDWIIDL
-882 GPSGGK
+882 GPSGGE
-888 NGGNICFQGTPRDL
+888 NGGKICFQGTPKDL
-902 IKKKQNLTAMYL
+902 IKKKKNLTAMYL
-914 GNKII
+914 ENKVI

>member
-1 MIEKNIVI
+1 MTEKHIVI
-9 TNAHV
+9 TNARV

-67 LNRVDKPNVDYISG
+67 LNRVDKPNVDSISG
-81 VSPSIAVDQKRNTKN
+81 ISPSIAVDQKRNTRN

-117 IGQTISPKSGEVV
+117 IGETISPKSGEVV

-141 LTKQKHNSKYIIYF
+141 LLKQKHNSKYIIYF
-155 NQKIKTSLYK
+155 NQEIKTTLYK
-165 RQLEILLQKGF
+165 RQLDVLLQKGF
-176 TRILESSKIK
+176 TRIFEDSKIK
-186 YVEDLINKTP
+186 YIEDLIKSPP
-196 KKTIDVLLDRGK
+196 KKTVAVLLDRGK
-208 VNPIDESTQF
+208 TNPLDESTQF
-218 KIIDVVKKGFFEGK
+218 KIRDVVKKGFFEGK
-232 GKIIVKIEDGKKKIF
+232 GKIIVKIEDGKEKTF
-247 SNLFEKDGFKFIE
+247 SNLFEKDGFKFHE

-277 CSGFGNTLGVDKGL
+277 CSGFGNTLGIDKRL

-304 VAPWRTNKMSRWLN
+304 VAPWRTKKMSRWLN

-326 FKFPIHKPYNK
+326 FNFSIHKPYNK

-342 LDILWNGKAAF
+342 IDILWNGKGVF
-353 KGINRFFD
+353 KGINKFFD

-399 VKIMNKSIQE
+399 VKINNKSIQE
-409 LLTTPI
+409 LLTSPI
-415 EDLLVFFKDLKL
+415 EDLLFFFKKIKL
-427 NDTKKKISS
+427 NQTKKKVSS
-436 RIISELILRLELVN
+436 RIISELTLRLELVN

-458 LNRKTNT
+458 LNRRSNT

-498 HPHDTFK
+498 HPDDTFK

-545 NGGEIMFQGNP
+545 NGGKIMFQGNP
-556 KELKAESCLTGRFIA
+556 KALKAESCLTGRFI
-571 KSDIQLN
+571 KKTDIQLN
-578 KKSKKILKKI
+578 KNYKKTTKKI

-597 LKNLNIPIPLGVFV
+597 LRNLNITIPLGVFV

-623 LVNNVLYSNLAK
+623 LVNNVLYSTLAK
-635 SFGRKSD
+635 RFGRKPD

-651 GDLDYISNIE
+651 GDLNYISNIE

-685 IRKIFSD
+685 IRKLFSD
-692 QKKAKRLNLKPSH
+692 QKKAKRLNLKPAH

-712 GRCVECLGEG
+712 GRCSECLGEG

-742 GKRFNKSV
+742 GKRFNKSI
-750 LSIKYNKK
+750 LSIKYNNK

-764 NLTIDEAINFFEE
+764 DLTIDEAFLFFEE

-820 LTKSKKETNSLFI
+820 LSKSKKETNSLFI

-848 LLISINKLVES
+848 LLISINKLVDS
-859 GNSVICIEHN
+859 GNSIICIEHN
-869 LEVIRHSDWVIDL
+869 LEVIRNSDWIIDL

-888 NGGNICFQGTPRDL
+888 NGGNICFQGTPKDL
-902 IKKKQNLTAMYL
+902 IKKKKNLTAMYL
-914 GNKII
+914 ANKVI

>member
-1 MIEKNIVI
+1 MEKHIVI
-9 TNAHV
+9 TNARV

-56 VESLSSYARQF
+56 IESLSSYARQF
-67 LNRVDKPNVDYISG
+67 LNRVDKPNVDFISG
-81 VSPSIAVDQKRNTKN
+81 VSPSIAVDQKRNTRN
-96 PRSSVGSVTEL
+96 PRSTVGSVTEL

-117 IGQTISPKSGEVV
+117 IGETISPKSGEKV
-130 KRESEKDVISF
+130 KKESEKDVISF
-141 LTKQKHNSKYIIYF
+141 LTKQKKNSKYIISF
-155 NQKIKTSLYK
+155 NQDIKPSVYN
-165 RQLEILLQKGF
+165 RELEVLLQKGF
-176 TRILESSKIK
+176 TRILESSRVSYI
-186 YVEDLINKTP
+186 EDIINKNP
-196 KKTIDVLLDRGK
+196 KKKIEVLLDRGK
-208 VNPIDESTQF
+208 TNPLDENTQF
-218 KIIDVVKKGFFEGK
+218 KIIDIVKKGFFEGK
-232 GKIIVKIEDGKKKIF
+232 GKIQVKIDNDKRRSF
-247 SNLFEKDGFKFIE
+247 SNLFEKDGIRFHE
-260 PSLNFFNSN
+260 PILNFFNNN

-277 CSGFGNTLGVDKGL
+277 CSGFGNTLGIDKRL
-291 IIPNENISVYGGA
+291 IIPNENLSVYGGA

-318 PLILNNNI
+318 PLISNNNI
-326 FKFPIHKPYNK
+326 FNFSIHKPYNK
-337 LSEKE
+337 LSPKE
-342 LDILWNGKAAF
+342 IDMLWNGKGVF
-353 KGINRFFD
+353 KGIYKFFD

-376 SRYKGKTTCNE
+376 SRYKGKTTCSE

-399 VKIMNKSIQE
+399 VKIKNKSIQE

-415 EDLLVFFKDLKL
+415 EELLLFFKEL
-427 NDTKKKISS
+427 NLGNNKKKVSS
-436 RIISELILRLELVN
+436 RIISELTLRLELVN

-458 LNRKTNT
+458 LNRKSNT

-505 LIRIL
+505 LIKIL

-524 HDADMIKSSDYLIDI
+524 HDADMINSSDYLIDI
-539 GPKAGI
+539 GPKAGL
-545 NGGEIMFQGNP
+545 NGGEIMFQGRP
-556 KELKAESCLTGRFIA
+556 KTLKAESCLTGQFI
-571 KSDIQLN
+571 KKTSIQLN
-578 KKSKKILKKI
+578 KKPKKILKKI
-588 IIKNARENN
+588 KINNARENN
-597 LKNLNIPIPLGVFV
+597 LKNLNISIPLGVFV

-623 LVNNVLYSNLAK
+623 LVNNILYSNLAK
-635 SFGRKSD
+635 RFGRKSD
-642 RIGKCDSIE
+642 IIGKCDSIE
-651 GDLDYISNIE
+651 GDLNFISDIE

-692 QKKAKRLNLKPSH
+692 QKKAKNLNLKPSH
-705 FSFNVEG
+705 FSFNLDG
-712 GRCVECLGEG
+712 GRCSECLGEG
-722 VKKIE
+722 IKKIE

-735 LECEECK
+735 LECDNCK
-742 GKRFNKSV
+742 GKRFNKTV
-750 LSIKYNKK
+750 LSIKYKNK
-758 NIFEVL
+758 NIFDVL
-764 NLTIDEAINFFEE
+764 NLTVDEAILFFDE

-848 LLISINKLVES
+848 LLISIKKLVDS

-869 LEVIRHSDWVIDL
+869 LEVIRHSDWIIDL

-888 NGGNICFQGTPRDL
+888 NGGEVCFQGTPKDL
-902 IKKKQNLTAMYL
+902 MKKKNNITSMYL
-914 GNKII
+914 DNKLV

>member
-1 MIEKNIVI
+1 MEKHIVI
-9 TNAHV
+9 TNARV

-67 LNRVDKPNVDYISG
+67 LNRIDKPNVDFISG

-96 PRSSVGSVTEL
+96 PRSTVGSVTEL

-117 IGQTISPKSGEVV
+117 IGETISPKSGEMV
-130 KRESEKDVISF
+130 KKETEKDVISF
-141 LTKQKHNSKYIIYF
+141 LTKQKKNSKYIISF
-155 NQKIKTSLYK
+155 NQDIKPSFYN
-165 RQLEILLQKGF
+165 RELEVLLQKGF
-176 TRILESSKIK
+176 TRILESSRVSYI
-186 YVEDLINKTP
+186 EDIINKSP
-196 KKTIDVLLDRGK
+196 KKKIEVLLDRGRA
-208 VNPIDESTQF
+208 NPLDENTQF
-218 KIIDVVKKGFFEGK
+218 KIIDIVKKGFFEGK
-232 GKIIVKIEDGKKKIF
+232 GKIQVKIDNDKKRSF
-247 SNLFEKDGFKFIE
+247 SNLFEKDGIRFHE
-260 PSLNFFNSN
+260 PILNFFNNN

-277 CSGFGNTLGVDKGL
+277 CSGFGNTLGIDKRL
-291 IIPNENISVYGGA
+291 IIPNENLSVYGGA

-318 PLILNNNI
+318 PLISNNNI
-326 FKFPIHKPYNK
+326 FNFSIHKPYNK
-337 LSEKE
+337 LSPKE
-342 LDILWNGKAAF
+342 IDILWNGKGVF
-353 KGINRFFD
+353 KGIYKFFD

-376 SRYKGKTTCNE
+376 SRYKGKTTCSE

-399 VKIMNKSIQE
+399 VKIKNKSIQE
-409 LLTTPI
+409 LLITPI
-415 EDLLVFFKDLKL
+415 EELLLFFKEL
-427 NDTKKKISS
+427 NLENKKKKVSS
-436 RIISELILRLELVN
+436 RIISELTLRLELVN

-458 LNRKTNT
+458 LNRKSNT

-505 LIRIL
+505 LIKIL

-524 HDADMIKSSDYLIDI
+524 HDADMINSSDYLIDI
-539 GPKAGI
+539 GPKAGL
-545 NGGEIMFQGNP
+545 NGGEIMFQGRP
-556 KELKAESCLTGRFIA
+556 KTLKADSCLTGQFI
-571 KSDIQLN
+571 KKTSIQLN
-578 KKSKKILKKI
+578 KKPKKILKKI
-588 IIKNARENN
+588 KINNARENN
-597 LKNLNIPIPLGVFV
+597 LKNLNISIPLGVFV

-623 LVNNVLYSNLAK
+623 LVNNILYSNLAK
-635 SFGRKSD
+635 RFGRKSD
-642 RIGKCDSIE
+642 IIGKCDSIE
-651 GDLDYISNIE
+651 GDLNFISNIE

-692 QKKAKRLNLKPSH
+692 QKKAKNLNLKPSH
-705 FSFNVEG
+705 FSFNVDG
-712 GRCVECLGEG
+712 GRCSECLGEG

-735 LECEECK
+735 LVCDNCK
-742 GKRFNKSV
+742 GKRFNKTV
-750 LSIKYNKK
+750 LSIKYKNK
-758 NIFEVL
+758 NIFDVL
-764 NLTIDEAINFFEE
+764 NLTVDEAILFFDE

-848 LLISINKLVES
+848 LLISIKKLVDS

-869 LEVIRHSDWVIDL
+869 LEVIRHSDWIIDL

-888 NGGNICFQGTPRDL
+888 NGGEICFQGTPKDL
-902 IKKKQNLTAMYL
+902 MKKKNNITSMYL
-914 GNKII
+914 DNKLV

>member
-1 MIEKNIVI
+1 MEKHIVI
-9 TNAHV
+9 TNARV

-67 LNRVDKPNVDYISG
+67 LNRIDKPNVDFISG
-81 VSPSIAVDQKRNTKN
+81 VSPSIAVDQKRNTRN
-96 PRSSVGSVTEL
+96 PRSTVGSVTEL

-117 IGQTISPKSGEVV
+117 IGETISPKSGEMV
-130 KRESEKDVISF
+130 KKESEKDVISF
-141 LTKQKHNSKYIIYF
+141 LTKQKKNSKYIISF
-155 NQKIKTSLYK
+155 NQDIKPSVYN
-165 RQLEILLQKGF
+165 RELEVLLQKGF
-176 TRILESSKIK
+176 TRILESSRVSYI
-186 YVEDLINKTP
+186 EDIINKTP
-196 KKTIDVLLDRGK
+196 KKKIEVLLDRGK
-208 VNPIDESTQF
+208 TNPLDENTQF
-218 KIIDVVKKGFFEGK
+218 KIIDIVKKGFFEGK
-232 GKIIVKIEDGKKKIF
+232 GKIQVKIDNDKKRSF
-247 SNLFEKDGFKFIE
+247 SNLFEKDGIRFHE
-260 PSLNFFNSN
+260 PILNFFNNN

-277 CSGFGNTLGVDKGL
+277 CSGFGNTLGIDKRL
-291 IIPNENISVYGGA
+291 IIPNENLSVYGGA

-318 PLILNNNI
+318 PLISNNNI
-326 FKFPIHKPYNK
+326 FNFSIHKPYNK
-337 LSEKE
+337 LSPKE
-342 LDILWNGKAAF
+342 IDMLWNGKGVF
-353 KGINRFFD
+353 KGIYKFFD

-376 SRYKGKTTCNE
+376 SRYKGKTTCSE

-399 VKIMNKSIQE
+399 VKIKNKSIQE
-409 LLTTPI
+409 LLITPI
-415 EDLLVFFKDLKL
+415 EELLLFFKEL
-427 NDTKKKISS
+427 NLGNKKKKVSS
-436 RIISELILRLELVN
+436 RIISELTLRLELVN

-458 LNRKTNT
+458 LNRKSNT

-505 LIRIL
+505 LIKIL

-524 HDADMIKSSDYLIDI
+524 HDADMINSSDYLIDI
-539 GPKAGI
+539 GPKAGL
-545 NGGEIMFQGNP
+545 NGGEIMFQGRP
-556 KELKAESCLTGRFIA
+556 KTLKAESCLTGQFI
-571 KSDIQLN
+571 KKTSIQLN
-578 KKSKKILKKI
+578 KKPKKILKKI
-588 IIKNARENN
+588 KINNARENN
-597 LKNLNIPIPLGVFV
+597 LKNLNISIPLGVFV

-623 LVNNVLYSNLAK
+623 LVNNILYSNLAK
-635 SFGRKSD
+635 RFGRKSD
-642 RIGKCDSIE
+642 IIGKCDSIE
-651 GDLDYISNIE
+651 GDLNFISNIE

-692 QKKAKRLNLKPSH
+692 QKKAKNLNLKPSH
-705 FSFNVEG
+705 FSFNVDG
-712 GRCVECLGEG
+712 GRCSECLGEG

-735 LECEECK
+735 LECDNCK
-742 GKRFNKSV
+742 GKRFNKTV
-750 LSIKYNKK
+750 LSIKYKNK
-758 NIFEVL
+758 NIFDVL
-764 NLTIDEAINFFEE
+764 NLTVDEAILFFDE

-848 LLISINKLVES
+848 LLISIKKLVDS

-869 LEVIRHSDWVIDL
+869 LEVIRHSDWIIDL

-888 NGGNICFQGTPRDL
+888 NGGEICFQGTPKDL
-902 IKKKQNLTAMYL
+902 MKKKNNITSMYL
-914 GNKII
+914 DNKVV

>member
-1 MIEKNIVI
+1 MEKHIVI
-9 TNAHV
+9 TNARV

-67 LNRVDKPNVDYISG
+67 LNRVDKPNVDFISG
-81 VSPSIAVDQKRNTKN
+81 VSPSIAVDQKRNTRN
-96 PRSSVGSVTEL
+96 PRSTVGSVTEL

-117 IGQTISPKSGEVV
+117 IGETISPKSGEMV
-130 KRESEKDVISF
+130 KKESEKDVISF
-141 LTKQKHNSKYIIYF
+141 LTKQKKNSKYIITF
-155 NQKIKTSLYK
+155 NQDIKPSVYN
-165 RQLEILLQKGF
+165 RELEVLLQKGF
-176 TRILESSKIK
+176 TRILESSRVSYI
-186 YVEDLINKTP
+186 EDIINKTP
-196 KKTIDVLLDRGK
+196 KKKIEVLLDRGK
-208 VNPIDESTQF
+208 ANPLNENTQF
-218 KIIDVVKKGFFEGK
+218 KIIDIVKKGFFEGK
-232 GKIIVKIEDGKKKIF
+232 GKIQVKIDNDKKRSF
-247 SNLFEKDGFKFIE
+247 SNLFEKDGIRFHE
-260 PSLNFFNSN
+260 PILNFFNNN

-277 CSGFGNTLGVDKGL
+277 CSGFGNTLGIDKRL
-291 IIPNENISVYGGA
+291 IIPNENLSVYGGA

-318 PLILNNNI
+318 PLISNNNI
-326 FKFPIHKPYNK
+326 FNFSIHKPYNK
-337 LSEKE
+337 LSPKE
-342 LDILWNGKAAF
+342 IDILWNGKGVF
-353 KGINRFFD
+353 KGIYKFFD

-376 SRYKGKTTCNE
+376 SRYKGKTTCSE
-387 CLGTGIRKEASY
+387 CLGTGIRKEAAY
-399 VKIMNKSIQE
+399 VKVKNKSIQE
-409 LLTTPI
+409 LLITPI
-415 EDLLVFFKDLKL
+415 EELLLFFKEL
-427 NDTKKKISS
+427 NLENKKKKVSS
-436 RIISELILRLELVN
+436 RIISELTLRLELVN

-458 LNRKTNT
+458 LNRKSNT

-505 LIRIL
+505 LIKIL

-524 HDADMIKSSDYLIDI
+524 HDADMINSSDYLIDI
-539 GPKAGI
+539 GPKAGL
-545 NGGEIMFQGNP
+545 NGGEIMFQGRP
-556 KELKAESCLTGRFIA
+556 KTLKAESCLTGQFI
-571 KSDIQLN
+571 KKTSIQLN
-578 KKSKKILKKI
+578 KKPKKILKKI
-588 IIKNARENN
+588 KINNARENN
-597 LKNLNIPIPLGVFV
+597 LKNLNISIPLGVFV

-623 LVNNVLYSNLAK
+623 LVNNILYSNLAK
-635 SFGRKSD
+635 RFGRKSD
-642 RIGKCDSIE
+642 IIGKCDSIE
-651 GDLDYISNIE
+651 GDLNFISNIE

-692 QKKAKRLNLKPSH
+692 QKKAKNLNLKPSH
-705 FSFNVEG
+705 FSFNVDG
-712 GRCVECLGEG
+712 GRCSECLGEG

-735 LECEECK
+735 LECDNCK
-742 GKRFNKSV
+742 GKRFNKTV
-750 LSIKYNKK
+750 LSIKYKNK
-758 NIFEVL
+758 NIFDVL
-764 NLTIDEAINFFEE
+764 NLTVDEAILFFDE

-848 LLISINKLVES
+848 LLISIKKLVDS

-869 LEVIRHSDWVIDL
+869 LEVIRHSDWIIDL

-888 NGGNICFQGTPRDL
+888 NGGEICFQGTPKDL
-902 IKKKQNLTAMYL
+902 MKKKNNTTSMYL
-914 GNKII
+914 DNKVV

>member
-1 MIEKNIVI
+1 MEKHIVI
-9 TNAHV
+9 TNARV

-67 LNRVDKPNVDYISG
+67 LNRVDKPNVDFISG
-81 VSPSIAVDQKRNTKN
+81 VSPSIAVDQKRNTRN
-96 PRSSVGSVTEL
+96 PRSTVGSVTEL

-117 IGQTISPKSGEVV
+117 IGETISPKSGEMV
-130 KRESEKDVISF
+130 KKESEKDVISF
-141 LTKQKHNSKYIIYF
+141 LTKQKKNSKYIISF
-155 NQKIKTSLYK
+155 NQDIKPSVYN
-165 RQLEILLQKGF
+165 RELEVLLQKGF
-176 TRILESSKIK
+176 TRILESSKVSYI
-186 YVEDLINKTP
+186 EDIINKTP
-196 KKTIDVLLDRGK
+196 KKKIEVLLDRGK
-208 VNPIDESTQF
+208 TNPLDENTQF
-218 KIIDVVKKGFFEGK
+218 KIIDIVKKGFFEGK
-232 GKIIVKIEDGKKKIF
+232 GKIQVKIDNDKKRSF
-247 SNLFEKDGFKFIE
+247 SNLFEKDGIRFHE
-260 PSLNFFNSN
+260 PILNFFNNN

-277 CSGFGNTLGVDKGL
+277 CSGFGNTLGIDKRL
-291 IIPNENISVYGGA
+291 IIPNENLSVYGGA

-318 PLILNNNI
+318 PLISNNNI
-326 FKFPIHKPYNK
+326 FNFSIHKPYNK
-337 LSEKE
+337 LSPKE
-342 LDILWNGKAAF
+342 IDMLWNGKGVF
-353 KGINRFFD
+353 KGIYKFFD

-376 SRYKGKTTCNE
+376 SRYKGKTTCSE

-399 VKIMNKSIQE
+399 VKIKNKSIQE

-415 EDLLVFFKDLKL
+415 EELLLFFKKL
-427 NDTKKKISS
+427 NLGNKKKKVSS
-436 RIISELILRLELVN
+436 RIISELTLRLELVN

-458 LNRKTNT
+458 LNRKSNT

-505 LIRIL
+505 LIKIL

-524 HDADMIKSSDYLIDI
+524 HDADMINSSDYLIDI
-539 GPKAGI
+539 GPKAGL
-545 NGGEIMFQGNP
+545 NGGEIMFQGRP
-556 KELKAESCLTGRFIA
+556 KTLKAESCLTGQFI
-571 KSDIQLN
+571 KKTSIQLN
-578 KKSKKILKKI
+578 KKPKKILKKI
-588 IIKNARENN
+588 KINNARENN
-597 LKNLNIPIPLGVFV
+597 LKNLNISIPLGVFV

-623 LVNNVLYSNLAK
+623 LVNNILYSNLAK
-635 SFGRKSD
+635 RFGRKSD
-642 RIGKCDSIE
+642 IIGKCDSIE
-651 GDLDYISNIE
+651 GDLNFISNIE

-692 QKKAKRLNLKPSH
+692 QKKAKNLNLKPSH
-705 FSFNVEG
+705 FSFNVDG
-712 GRCVECLGEG
+712 GRCSECLGEG

-735 LECEECK
+735 LECDNCK
-742 GKRFNKSV
+742 GKRFNKTV
-750 LSIKYNKK
+750 LSIKYKNK
-758 NIFEVL
+758 NIFDVL
-764 NLTIDEAINFFEE
+764 NLTVDEAILFFDE

-848 LLISINKLVES
+848 LLISIKKLVDS

-869 LEVIRHSDWVIDL
+869 LEVIRHSDWIIDL

-888 NGGNICFQGTPRDL
+888 NGGEICFQGTPKDL
-902 IKKKQNLTAMYL
+902 MKKKNNITSMYL
-914 GNKII
+914 DNKVV

>member
-1 MIEKNIVI
+1 MTEKHIVI
-9 TNAHV
+9 TNARV

-67 LNRVDKPNVDYISG
+67 LNRVDKPNVDSISG
-81 VSPSIAVDQKRNTKN
+81 ISPSIAVDQKRNTRN

-117 IGQTISPKSGEVV
+117 IGETISPKSGEVV

-141 LTKQKHNSKYIIYF
+141 LLKQKHNSKYIIYF
-155 NQKIKTSLYK
+155 NQEIKTTLYK
-165 RQLEILLQKGF
+165 RQLDVLLQKGF
-176 TRILESSKIK
+176 TRIFEDSKIK
-186 YVEDLINKTP
+186 YIEDLIKSPP
-196 KKTIDVLLDRGK
+196 KKTVAVLLDRGK
-208 VNPIDESTQF
+208 TNPLDESTQF
-218 KIIDVVKKGFFEGK
+218 KIRDVVKKGFFEGK
-232 GKIIVKIEDGKKKIF
+232 GKIIVKIEDGKEKTF
-247 SNLFEKDGFKFIE
+247 SNLFEKDGFKFHE

-277 CSGFGNTLGVDKGL
+277 CSGFGNTLGIDKRL

-304 VAPWRTNKMSRWLN
+304 VAPWRTKKMSRWLN

-326 FKFPIHKPYNK
+326 FNFSIHKPYNK

-342 LDILWNGKAAF
+342 IDILWNGKGVF
-353 KGINRFFD
+353 KGINKFFD

-399 VKIMNKSIQE
+399 VKINNKSIQE
-409 LLTTPI
+409 LLTSPI
-415 EDLLVFFKDLKL
+415 EDLLFFFKKIKL
-427 NDTKKKISS
+427 NQTKKKVSS

-458 LNRKTNT
+458 LNRRSNT

-498 HPHDTFK
+498 HPDDTFK

-545 NGGEIMFQGNP
+545 NGGKIMFQGNP
-556 KELKAESCLTGRFIA
+556 KALKAESCLTGRFI
-571 KSDIQLN
+571 KKTDIQLN
-578 KKSKKILKKI
+578 KNYKKTTKKI

-597 LKNLNIPIPLGVFV
+597 LRNLNITIPLGVFV

-623 LVNNVLYSNLAK
+623 LVNNVLYSTLAK
-635 SFGRKSD
+635 RFGRKPD

-651 GDLDYISNIE
+651 GDLNYISNIE

-685 IRKIFSD
+685 IRKLFSD
-692 QKKAKRLNLKPSH
+692 QKKAKRLNLKPAH

-712 GRCVECLGEG
+712 GRCAECLGDG

-742 GKRFNKSV
+742 GKRFNKSI
-750 LSIKYNKK
+750 LSIKYNNK

-764 NLTIDEAINFFEE
+764 DLTVDEAFLFFEE

-820 LTKSKKETNSLFI
+820 LSKSKKETNSLFI

-848 LLISINKLVES
+848 LLISINKLVDS
-859 GNSVICIEHN
+859 GNSIICIEHN
-869 LEVIRHSDWVIDL
+869 LEVIRNSDWIIDL

-888 NGGNICFQGTPRDL
+888 NGGNICFQGTPKDL
-902 IKKKQNLTAMYL
+902 IKKKKNLTAMYL
-914 GNKII
+914 ANKVI

>member
-1 MIEKNIVI
+1 MTEKHIVI
-9 TNAHV
+9 TNARV

-67 LNRVDKPNVDYISG
+67 LNRVDKPNVDSISG
-81 VSPSIAVDQKRNTKN
+81 ISPSIAVDQKRNTRN

-117 IGQTISPKSGEVV
+117 IGETISPKSGEVV

-141 LTKQKHNSKYIIYF
+141 LLKQKHNLKYIIYF
-155 NQKIKTSLYK
+155 NQEIKTTLYK
-165 RQLEILLQKGF
+165 RQLDVLLQKGF
-176 TRILESSKIK
+176 TRIFEDSKIK
-186 YVEDLINKTP
+186 YIEDLIKSPP
-196 KKTIDVLLDRGK
+196 KKTVAVLLDRGK
-208 VNPIDESTQF
+208 ANPLDESTQF
-218 KIIDVVKKGFFEGK
+218 KIRDVVKKGFFEGK
-232 GKIIVKIEDGKKKIF
+232 GKIIVKIEDGKEKTF
-247 SNLFEKDGFKFIE
+247 SNLFEKDGFKFHE

-277 CSGFGNTLGVDKGL
+277 CSGFGNTLGIDKRL

-304 VAPWRTNKMSRWLN
+304 VAPWRTKKMSRWLN

-326 FKFPIHKPYNK
+326 FNFSIHKPYNK

-342 LDILWNGKAAF
+342 IDILWNGKGVF
-353 KGINRFFD
+353 KGINKFFD

-399 VKIMNKSIQE
+399 VKINNKSIQE
-409 LLTTPI
+409 LLTSPI
-415 EDLLVFFKDLKL
+415 EDLLFFFKKIKL
-427 NDTKKKISS
+427 NQTKKKVSS
-436 RIISELILRLELVN
+436 RIISELTLRLELVN

-458 LNRKTNT
+458 LNRRSNT

-498 HPHDTFK
+498 HPDDTFK

-545 NGGEIMFQGNP
+545 NGGKIMFQGNP
-556 KELKAESCLTGRFIA
+556 KALKAESCLTGRFI
-571 KSDIQLN
+571 KKTDIQLN
-578 KKSKKILKKI
+578 KNYKKTTKKI

-597 LKNLNIPIPLGVFV
+597 LRNLNITIPLGVFV

-623 LVNNVLYSNLAK
+623 LVNNVLYSTLAK
-635 SFGRKSD
+635 RFGRKPD

-651 GDLDYISNIE
+651 GDLNYISNIE

-685 IRKIFSD
+685 IRKLFSD
-692 QKKAKRLNLKPSH
+692 QKKAKRLNLKPAH

-712 GRCVECLGEG
+712 GRCSECLGEG

-742 GKRFNKSV
+742 GKRFNKSI
-750 LSIKYNKK
+750 LSIKYNNK

-764 NLTIDEAINFFEE
+764 DLTIDEAFLFFEE

-820 LTKSKKETNSLFI
+820 LSKSKKETNSLFI

-848 LLISINKLVES
+848 LLISINKLVDS
-859 GNSVICIEHN
+859 GNSIICIEHN
-869 LEVIRHSDWVIDL
+869 LEVIRNSDWIIDL

-888 NGGNICFQGTPRDL
+888 NGGNICFQGTPKDL
-902 IKKKQNLTAMYL
+902 IKKKKNLTAMYL
-914 GNKII
+914 ANKVI

>member
-1 MIEKNIVI
+1 MDKHIVI
-9 TNAHV
+9 TNARV

-67 LNRVDKPNVDYISG
+67 LNRVDKPNVDFISG
-81 VSPSIAVDQKRNTKN
+81 VSPSIAVDQKRNTRN
-96 PRSSVGSVTEL
+96 PRSTVGSVTEL

-117 IGQTISPKSGEVV
+117 IGETISPKSGEMV
-130 KRESEKDVISF
+130 KKESEKDVISF
-141 LTKQKHNSKYIIYF
+141 LTKQKKNSKYIISF
-155 NQKIKTSLYK
+155 NQDIKPSVYN
-165 RQLEILLQKGF
+165 RELEVLLQKGF
-176 TRILESSKIK
+176 TRILESSKVSYI
-186 YVEDLINKTP
+186 EDIINKTP
-196 KKTIDVLLDRGK
+196 KKKIEVLLDRGK
-208 VNPIDESTQF
+208 ANPLNENTQF
-218 KIIDVVKKGFFEGK
+218 KIIDIVKKGFFEGK
-232 GKIIVKIEDGKKKIF
+232 GKIQVKIDNDKKRSF
-247 SNLFEKDGFKFIE
+247 SNLFEKDGIRFHE
-260 PSLNFFNSN
+260 PILNFFNNN

-277 CSGFGNTLGVDKGL
+277 CSGFGNTLGIDKRL
-291 IIPNENISVYGGA
+291 IIPNENLSVYGGA

-318 PLILNNNI
+318 PLISNNNI
-326 FKFPIHKPYNK
+326 FNFSIHKPYNK
-337 LSEKE
+337 LSPKE
-342 LDILWNGKAAF
+342 IDMLWNGKGVF
-353 KGINRFFD
+353 KGIYKFFD

-376 SRYKGKTTCNE
+376 SRYKGKTTCSE

-399 VKIMNKSIQE
+399 VKIKDKSIQE

-415 EDLLVFFKDLKL
+415 EELLLFFKEL
-427 NDTKKKISS
+427 NLGNKKKKVSS
-436 RIISELILRLELVN
+436 RIISELTLRLELVN

-458 LNRKTNT
+458 LNRKSNT

-505 LIRIL
+505 LIKIL

-524 HDADMIKSSDYLIDI
+524 HDADMINSSDYLIDI
-539 GPKAGI
+539 GPKAGL
-545 NGGEIMFQGNP
+545 NGGEIMFQGRP
-556 KELKAESCLTGRFIA
+556 KTLKAESCLTGQFI
-571 KSDIQLN
+571 KKTSIQLN
-578 KKSKKILKKI
+578 KKPKKILKKI
-588 IIKNARENN
+588 KINNARENN
-597 LKNLNIPIPLGVFV
+597 LKNLNISIPLGVFV

-623 LVNNVLYSNLAK
+623 LVNNILYSNLAK
-635 SFGRKSD
+635 RFGRKSD
-642 RIGKCDSIE
+642 IIGKCDSIE
-651 GDLDYISNIE
+651 GDLNFISNIE

-692 QKKAKRLNLKPSH
+692 QKKAKNLNLKPSH
-705 FSFNVEG
+705 FSFNVDG
-712 GRCVECLGEG
+712 GRCSECLGEG

-735 LECEECK
+735 LECESCK
-742 GKRFNKSV
+742 GKRFNKTV
-750 LSIKYNKK
+750 LSIKYKNK
-758 NIFEVL
+758 NIFDML
-764 NLTIDEAINFFEE
+764 NLTVDEAILFFDE

-848 LLISINKLVES
+848 LLISIKKLVDS

-869 LEVIRHSDWVIDL
+869 LEVIRHSDWIIDL

-888 NGGNICFQGTPRDL
+888 NGGEICFQGTPKDL
-902 IKKKQNLTAMYL
+902 MKKKNNITSMYL
-914 GNKII
+914 DNKLV

>member
-1 MIEKNIVI
+1 MDKHIVI
-9 TNAHV
+9 TNARV

-67 LNRVDKPNVDYISG
+67 LNRVDKPNVDFISG
-81 VSPSIAVDQKRNTKN
+81 VSPSIAVDQKRNTRN
-96 PRSSVGSVTEL
+96 PRSTVGSVTEL

-117 IGQTISPKSGEVV
+117 IGETISPKSGEMV
-130 KRESEKDVISF
+130 KKESEKDVISF
-141 LTKQKHNSKYIIYF
+141 LTKQKKNSKYIISF
-155 NQKIKTSLYK
+155 NQDIKPSVYN
-165 RQLEILLQKGF
+165 RELEVLLQKGF
-176 TRILESSKIK
+176 TRILESSKVSYI
-186 YVEDLINKTP
+186 EDIINKTP
-196 KKTIDVLLDRGK
+196 KKKIEVLLDRGK
-208 VNPIDESTQF
+208 TNPLDENTQF
-218 KIIDVVKKGFFEGK
+218 KIIDIVKKGFFEGK
-232 GKIIVKIEDGKKKIF
+232 GKIQVKIDNDKKRSF
-247 SNLFEKDGFKFIE
+247 SNLFEKDGIRFHE
-260 PSLNFFNSN
+260 PILNFFNNN

-277 CSGFGNTLGVDKGL
+277 CSGFGNTLGIDKRL
-291 IIPNENISVYGGA
+291 IIPNENLSVYGGA

-318 PLILNNNI
+318 PLISNNNI
-326 FKFPIHKPYNK
+326 FNFSIHKPYNK
-337 LSEKE
+337 LSPKE
-342 LDILWNGKAAF
+342 IDMLWNGKGVF
-353 KGINRFFD
+353 KGIYKFFD

-376 SRYKGKTTCNE
+376 SRYKGKTTCSE

-399 VKIMNKSIQE
+399 VKIKNKSIQE
-409 LLTTPI
+409 LLITPI
-415 EDLLVFFKDLKL
+415 EELLLFFKEL
-427 NDTKKKISS
+427 NLGNKKKKVSS
-436 RIISELILRLELVN
+436 RIISELTLRLELVN

-458 LNRKTNT
+458 LNRKSNT

-505 LIRIL
+505 LIKIL

-524 HDADMIKSSDYLIDI
+524 HDADMINSSDYLIDI
-539 GPKAGI
+539 GPKAGL
-545 NGGEIMFQGNP
+545 NGGEIMFQGRP
-556 KELKAESCLTGRFIA
+556 KTLKAESCLTGQFI
-571 KSDIQLN
+571 KKTSIQLN
-578 KKSKKILKKI
+578 KKPKKILKKI
-588 IIKNARENN
+588 KINNARENN
-597 LKNLNIPIPLGVFV
+597 LKNLNISIPLGVFV

-623 LVNNVLYSNLAK
+623 LVNNILYSNLAK
-635 SFGRKSD
+635 RFGRKSD
-642 RIGKCDSIE
+642 IIGKCDSIE
-651 GDLDYISNIE
+651 GDLNFISNIE

-692 QKKAKRLNLKPSH
+692 QKKAKNLNLKPSH
-705 FSFNVEG
+705 FSFNVDG
-712 GRCVECLGEG
+712 GRCSECLGEG

-735 LECEECK
+735 LECDNCK
-742 GKRFNKSV
+742 GKRFNKTV
-750 LSIKYNKK
+750 LSIKYKNK
-758 NIFEVL
+758 NIFDVL
-764 NLTIDEAINFFEE
+764 NLTVDEAILFFDE

-848 LLISINKLVES
+848 LLISIKKLVDS

-869 LEVIRHSDWVIDL
+869 LEVIRHSDWIIDL

-888 NGGNICFQGTPRDL
+888 NGGEICFQGTPKDL
-902 IKKKQNLTAMYL
+902 MKKKNNTTSMYL
-914 GNKII
+914 DNKVV

>member
-1 MIEKNIVI
+1 MEKHIVI
-9 TNAHV
+9 TNARV

-67 LNRVDKPNVDYISG
+67 LNRVDKPNVDFISG
-81 VSPSIAVDQKRNTKN
+81 VSPSIAVDQKRNTRN
-96 PRSSVGSVTEL
+96 PRSTVGSVTEL

-117 IGQTISPKSGEVV
+117 IGETISPKSGQMV
-130 KRESEKDVISF
+130 KKESEKDVISF
-141 LTKQKHNSKYIIYF
+141 LTKQKKNSKYIISF
-155 NQKIKTSLYK
+155 NQDIKPSVYN
-165 RQLEILLQKGF
+165 RELEVLLQKGF
-176 TRILESSKIK
+176 TRILESSRVSYI
-186 YVEDLINKTP
+186 EDIINKTP
-196 KKTIDVLLDRGK
+196 KKKIEVLLDRGK
-208 VNPIDESTQF
+208 TNPLDENTQF
-218 KIIDVVKKGFFEGK
+218 KIIDIVKKGFFEGK
-232 GKIIVKIEDGKKKIF
+232 GKIQVKIDNDKRRSF
-247 SNLFEKDGFKFIE
+247 SNLFEKDGIRFHE
-260 PSLNFFNSN
+260 PILNFFNNN

-277 CSGFGNTLGVDKGL
+277 CSGFGNTLGIDKRL
-291 IIPNENISVYGGA
+291 IIPNENLSVYGGA

-318 PLILNNNI
+318 PLISNNNI
-326 FKFPIHKPYNK
+326 FNFSIHKPYNK
-337 LSEKE
+337 LSPKE
-342 LDILWNGKAAF
+342 IDMLWNGKGVF
-353 KGINRFFD
+353 KGIYKFFD

-376 SRYKGKTTCNE
+376 SRYKGKTTCSE

-399 VKIMNKSIQE
+399 VKIKNKSIQE

-415 EDLLVFFKDLKL
+415 EEILLFFKEL
-427 NDTKKKISS
+427 NLGNNKKKVSS
-436 RIISELILRLELVN
+436 RIISELTLRLELVN

-458 LNRKTNT
+458 LNRKSNT

-505 LIRIL
+505 LIKIL

-524 HDADMIKSSDYLIDI
+524 HDADMINSSDYLIDI
-539 GPKAGI
+539 GPKAGL
-545 NGGEIMFQGNP
+545 NGGEIMFQGRP
-556 KELKAESCLTGRFIA
+556 KTLKAESCLTGQFI
-571 KSDIQLN
+571 KKTSIQLN
-578 KKSKKILKKI
+578 KKPKKILKKI
-588 IIKNARENN
+588 KINNARENN
-597 LKNLNIPIPLGVFV
+597 LKNLNISIPLGVFV

-623 LVNNVLYSNLAK
+623 LVNNILYSNLAK
-635 SFGRKSD
+635 RFGRKSD
-642 RIGKCDSIE
+642 IIGKCDSIE
-651 GDLDYISNIE
+651 GDLNFISDIE

-692 QKKAKRLNLKPSH
+692 QKKAKNLNLKPSH
-705 FSFNVEG
+705 FSFNVDG
-712 GRCVECLGEG
+712 GRCSECLGEG

-735 LECEECK
+735 LECDSCK
-742 GKRFNKSV
+742 GKRFNKTV
-750 LSIKYNKK
+750 LSIKYKNK
-758 NIFEVL
+758 NIFDVL
-764 NLTIDEAINFFEE
+764 NLTVDEAIFFFDE

-848 LLISINKLVES
+848 LLISIKKLVDS

-869 LEVIRHSDWVIDL
+869 LEVIRHSDWIIDL

-888 NGGNICFQGTPRDL
+888 NGGEICFQGTPKDL
-902 IKKKQNLTAMYL
+902 MKKKNNITSMYL
-914 GNKII
+914 DNKLV

>member
-1 MIEKNIVI
+1 MEKHIVI
-9 TNAHV
+9 TNARV

-67 LNRVDKPNVDYISG
+67 LNRIDKPNVDFISG
-81 VSPSIAVDQKRNTKN
+81 VSPSIAVDQKRNTRN
-96 PRSSVGSVTEL
+96 PRSTVGSVTEL

-117 IGQTISPKSGEVV
+117 IGETISPKSGEMV
-130 KRESEKDVISF
+130 KKESEKDVISF
-141 LTKQKHNSKYIIYF
+141 LAKQKKNSKYIISF
-155 NQKIKTSLYK
+155 NQDIKPSVYN
-165 RQLEILLQKGF
+165 RELEVLLQKGF
-176 TRILESSKIK
+176 TRILESSRVSYI
-186 YVEDLINKTP
+186 EDIINKTP
-196 KKTIDVLLDRGK
+196 KKKIEVLLDRGK
-208 VNPIDESTQF
+208 ANPLDENTQF
-218 KIIDVVKKGFFEGK
+218 KIIDIVKKGFFEGK
-232 GKIIVKIEDGKKKIF
+232 GKIQVKIDNDKKRSF
-247 SNLFEKDGFKFIE
+247 SNLFEKDGIRFHE
-260 PSLNFFNSN
+260 PILNFFNNN

-277 CSGFGNTLGVDKGL
+277 CSGFGNTLGIDKRL
-291 IIPNENISVYGGA
+291 IIPNENLSVYGGA

-318 PLILNNNI
+318 PLISNNNI
-326 FKFPIHKPYNK
+326 FNFSIHKPYNK
-337 LSEKE
+337 LSPKE
-342 LDILWNGKAAF
+342 IDMLWNGKGVF
-353 KGINRFFD
+353 KGIYKFFD

-376 SRYKGKTTCNE
+376 SRYKGKTTCSE

-399 VKIMNKSIQE
+399 VKIKNKSIQE

-415 EDLLVFFKDLKL
+415 EELLLFFKEL
-427 NDTKKKISS
+427 NLGNKKKKVSS
-436 RIISELILRLELVN
+436 RIISELTLRLELVN

-458 LNRKTNT
+458 LNRKSNT

-505 LIRIL
+505 LIKIL

-524 HDADMIKSSDYLIDI
+524 HDADMINSSDYLIDI
-539 GPKAGI
+539 GPKAGL
-545 NGGEIMFQGNP
+545 NGGEIMFQGRP
-556 KELKAESCLTGRFIA
+556 KTLRAESCLTGQFI
-571 KSDIQLN
+571 KKTSIQLN
-578 KKSKKILKKI
+578 KKPKKILKKI
-588 IIKNARENN
+588 KINNARENN
-597 LKNLNIPIPLGVFV
+597 LKNLNISIPLGVFV

-623 LVNNVLYSNLAK
+623 LVNNILYSNLAK
-635 SFGRKSD
+635 RFGRKSD
-642 RIGKCDSIE
+642 IIGKCDSIE
-651 GDLDYISNIE
+651 GDLNFISNIE

-692 QKKAKRLNLKPSH
+692 QKKAKNLNLKPSH
-705 FSFNVEG
+705 FSFNVDG
-712 GRCVECLGEG
+712 GRCSECLGEG
-722 VKKIE
+722 IKKIE

-735 LECEECK
+735 LECDNCK
-742 GKRFNKSV
+742 GKRFNKTV
-750 LSIKYNKK
+750 LSIKYKNK
-758 NIFEVL
+758 NIFDVL
-764 NLTIDEAINFFEE
+764 NLTVDEAILFFDE

-848 LLISINKLVES
+848 LLISIKKLVDS

-869 LEVIRHSDWVIDL
+869 LEVIRHSDWIIDL

-888 NGGNICFQGTPRDL
+888 NGGEICFQGTQKDL
-902 IKKKQNLTAMYL
+902 MKKKNNTTSMYL
-914 GNKII
+914 DNKVV

>member
-1 MIEKNIVI
+1 MEKHIVI
-9 TNAHV
+9 TNARV

-67 LNRVDKPNVDYISG
+67 LNRIDKPNVDFISG
-81 VSPSIAVDQKRNTKN
+81 VSPSIAVDQKRNTRN
-96 PRSSVGSVTEL
+96 PRSTVGSVTEL

-117 IGQTISPKSGEVV
+117 IGETISPKSGEMV
-130 KRESEKDVISF
+130 KKESEKDVISF
-141 LTKQKHNSKYIIYF
+141 LTKQKKNSKYIISF
-155 NQKIKTSLYK
+155 NQDIKPSVYN
-165 RQLEILLQKGF
+165 RELEVLLQKGF
-176 TRILESSKIK
+176 TRILESSKVSYI
-186 YVEDLINKTP
+186 EDIINKTP
-196 KKTIDVLLDRGK
+196 KKKIEVLLDRGK
-208 VNPIDESTQF
+208 ANPLDENTQF
-218 KIIDVVKKGFFEGK
+218 KIIDIVKKGFFEGK
-232 GKIIVKIEDGKKKIF
+232 GKIQVKIDNDKKRSF
-247 SNLFEKDGFKFIE
+247 SNLFEKDGIRFHE
-260 PSLNFFNSN
+260 PILNFFNNN

-277 CSGFGNTLGVDKGL
+277 CSGFGNTLGIDKRL
-291 IIPNENISVYGGA
+291 IIPNENLSVYGGA

-318 PLILNNNI
+318 PLISNNNI
-326 FKFPIHKPYNK
+326 FNFSIHKPYNK
-337 LSEKE
+337 LSPKE
-342 LDILWNGKAAF
+342 IDMLWNGKGVF
-353 KGINRFFD
+353 KGIYKFFD
-361 YLSSKKHKIQYRVMA
+361 YLTSKKHKIQYRVMA
-376 SRYKGKTTCNE
+376 SRYKGKTTCSE

-399 VKIMNKSIQE
+399 VKIKDKSIQE

-415 EDLLVFFKDLKL
+415 EELLLFFKEL
-427 NDTKKKISS
+427 NLGNKKKKVSS
-436 RIISELILRLELVN
+436 RIISELTLRLELVN

-458 LNRKTNT
+458 LNRKSNT

-505 LIRIL
+505 LIKIL

-524 HDADMIKSSDYLIDI
+524 HDADMINSSDYLIDI
-539 GPKAGI
+539 GPKAGL
-545 NGGEIMFQGNP
+545 NGGEIMFQGRP
-556 KELKAESCLTGRFIA
+556 KTLKAESCLTGQFI
-571 KSDIQLN
+571 KKTSIQLN
-578 KKSKKILKKI
+578 KKPKKILKKI
-588 IIKNARENN
+588 KINNARENN
-597 LKNLNIPIPLGVFV
+597 LKNLNISIPLGVFV

-623 LVNNVLYSNLAK
+623 LVNNILYSNLAK
-635 SFGRKSD
+635 RFGRKPD
-642 RIGKCDSIE
+642 IIGKCDSIE
-651 GDLDYISNIE
+651 GDLNFISNIE

-692 QKKAKRLNLKPSH
+692 QKKAKNLNLKPSH
-705 FSFNVEG
+705 FSFNVDG
-712 GRCVECLGEG
+712 GRCSECLGEG

-735 LECEECK
+735 LECESCK
-742 GKRFNKSV
+742 GKRFNKTV
-750 LSIKYNKK
+750 LSIKYKNK
-758 NIFEVL
+758 NIFDVL
-764 NLTIDEAINFFEE
+764 NLTVDEAILFFDE

-848 LLISINKLVES
+848 LLISIKKLVDS

-869 LEVIRHSDWVIDL
+869 LEVIRHSDWIIDL

-888 NGGNICFQGTPRDL
+888 NGGEICFQGTPKDL
-902 IKKKQNLTAMYL
+902 MKKKNNITSMYL
-914 GNKII
+914 DNKVV

>member
-1 MIEKNIVI
+1 MEKHIII
-9 TNAHV
+9 TNARV

-67 LNRVDKPNVDYISG
+67 LNRIDKPNVDFISG
-81 VSPSIAVDQKRNTKN
+81 VSPSIAVDQKRNTRN
-96 PRSSVGSVTEL
+96 PRSTVGSVTEL

-117 IGQTISPKSGEVV
+117 IGETISPKSGEMV
-130 KRESEKDVISF
+130 KKESEKDVISF
-141 LTKQKHNSKYIIYF
+141 LTKQKKNSKYIISF
-155 NQKIKTSLYK
+155 NQDIKPSVYN
-165 RQLEILLQKGF
+165 RELEVLLQKGF
-176 TRILESSKIK
+176 TRILESSRVSYI
-186 YVEDLINKTP
+186 EDIINKTP
-196 KKTIDVLLDRGK
+196 KKKIEVLLDRGK
-208 VNPIDESTQF
+208 ANPLDENTQF
-218 KIIDVVKKGFFEGK
+218 KIIDIVKKGFFEGK
-232 GKIIVKIEDGKKKIF
+232 GKIQVKIDNDKKRSF
-247 SNLFEKDGFKFIE
+247 SNLFEKDGIRFHE
-260 PSLNFFNSN
+260 PILNFFNNN

-277 CSGFGNTLGVDKGL
+277 CSGFGNTLGIDKRL
-291 IIPNENISVYGGA
+291 IIPNENLSVYGGA

-318 PLILNNNI
+318 PLISNNNI
-326 FKFPIHKPYNK
+326 FNFSIHKPYNK
-337 LSEKE
+337 LSPKE
-342 LDILWNGKAAF
+342 IDILWNGKGVF
-353 KGINRFFD
+353 KGIYKFFD

-376 SRYKGKTTCNE
+376 SRYKGKTTCSE

-399 VKIMNKSIQE
+399 VKIKDKSIQE

-415 EDLLVFFKDLKL
+415 EELLLFFKEL
-427 NDTKKKISS
+427 NLGNKKKKVSS
-436 RIISELILRLELVN
+436 RIISELTLRLELVN

-458 LNRKTNT
+458 LNRKSNT

-505 LIRIL
+505 LIKIL

-524 HDADMIKSSDYLIDI
+524 HDADMINSSDYLIDI
-539 GPKAGI
+539 GPKAGL
-545 NGGEIMFQGNP
+545 NGGEIMFQGRP
-556 KELKAESCLTGRFIA
+556 KTLKAESCLTGQFI
-571 KSDIQLN
+571 KKTSIQLN
-578 KKSKKILKKI
+578 KKPKKILKKI
-588 IIKNARENN
+588 KINNARENN
-597 LKNLNIPIPLGVFV
+597 LKNLNISIPLGVFV

-623 LVNNVLYSNLAK
+623 LVNNILYSNLAK
-635 SFGRKSD
+635 RFGRKSD
-642 RIGKCDSIE
+642 IIGKCDSIE
-651 GDLDYISNIE
+651 GDLNFISNIE

-692 QKKAKRLNLKPSH
+692 QKKAKNLNLKPSH
-705 FSFNVEG
+705 FSFNVDG
-712 GRCVECLGEG
+712 GRCSECLGEG

-735 LECEECK
+735 LECDNCK
-742 GKRFNKSV
+742 GKRFNKTV
-750 LSIKYNKK
+750 LSIKYKNK
-758 NIFEVL
+758 NIFDVL
-764 NLTIDEAINFFEE
+764 NLTVDEAILFFDE

-848 LLISINKLVES
+848 LLISIKKLVDS

-869 LEVIRHSDWVIDL
+869 LEVIRHSDWIIDL

-888 NGGNICFQGTPRDL
+888 NGGEICFQGTPKDL
-902 IKKKQNLTAMYL
+902 MKKKNNITSMYL
-914 GNKII
+914 DNKLV

>member
-1 MIEKNIVI
+1 MEKHIVI
-9 TNAHV
+9 TNARV

-67 LNRVDKPNVDYISG
+67 LNRIDKPNVDFISG
-81 VSPSIAVDQKRNTKN
+81 VSPSIAVDQKRNTRN
-96 PRSSVGSVTEL
+96 PRSTVGSVTEL

-117 IGQTISPKSGEVV
+117 IGETISPKSGEMV
-130 KRESEKDVISF
+130 KKESEKDVISF
-141 LTKQKHNSKYIIYF
+141 LTKQKKNSKYIISF
-155 NQKIKTSLYK
+155 NHDIKPSVYN
-165 RQLEILLQKGF
+165 RELEVLLQKGF
-176 TRILESSKIK
+176 TRILESSRVSYI
-186 YVEDLINKTP
+186 EDIINKTP
-196 KKTIDVLLDRGK
+196 KKKIEILLDRGK
-208 VNPIDESTQF
+208 LNPLDENTQF
-218 KIIDVVKKGFFEGK
+218 KIIDIVKKGFFEGK
-232 GKIIVKIEDGKKKIF
+232 GKIQVKIDNDKKRSF
-247 SNLFEKDGFKFIE
+247 SNLFEKDGIKFHE
-260 PSLNFFNSN
+260 PILNFFNNN

-277 CSGFGNTLGVDKGL
+277 CSGFGNTLGIDKRL
-291 IIPNENISVYGGA
+291 IIPNVILSVFGGA

-318 PLILNNNI
+318 PLISNNNI
-326 FKFPIHKPYNK
+326 FNFPIHKPYNK
-337 LSEKE
+337 LSPKE
-342 LDILWNGKAAF
+342 IDMLWNGKGVF
-353 KGINRFFD
+353 KGIYKFFD

-376 SRYKGKTTCNE
+376 SRYKGKTTCSE

-399 VKIMNKSIQE
+399 VKIKNKSIQE
-409 LLTTPI
+409 LLITPI
-415 EDLLVFFKDLKL
+415 EELLLFFKEL
-427 NDTKKKISS
+427 NLGNKKKKVSS
-436 RIISELILRLELVN
+436 RIVSELILRLELVN

-458 LNRKTNT
+458 LNRKSNT

-505 LIRIL
+505 LIKIL

-524 HDADMIKSSDYLIDI
+524 HDADMINSSDYLIDI
-539 GPKAGI
+539 GPKAGL
-545 NGGEIMFQGNP
+545 NGGKIMFQGRP
-556 KELKAESCLTGRFIA
+556 KTLKAESCLTGQFI
-571 KSDIQLN
+571 KKTSIQLN
-578 KKSKKILKKI
+578 KKPKKILKKI
-588 IIKNARENN
+588 KINNARENN
-597 LKNLNIPIPLGVFV
+597 LKNLNISIPLGVFV

-623 LVNNVLYSNLAK
+623 LVNNILYSNLAK
-635 SFGRKSD
+635 RFGRKFD
-642 RIGKCDSIE
+642 IIGKCDSIE
-651 GDLDYISNIE
+651 GDLNFISNIE

-692 QKKAKRLNLKPSH
+692 QKKAKNLNLKPSH
-705 FSFNVEG
+705 FSFNVDG
-712 GRCVECLGEG
+712 GRCSECLGEG

-735 LECEECK
+735 LECDNCK
-742 GKRFNKSV
+742 GKRFNKTV
-750 LSIKYNKK
+750 LSIKYKNK
-758 NIFEVL
+758 NIFDVL
-764 NLTIDEAINFFEE
+764 NLTVDEAILFFDE

-848 LLISINKLVES
+848 LLISIKKLVDS

-869 LEVIRHSDWVIDL
+869 LEVIRHSDWIIDL

-888 NGGNICFQGTPRDL
+888 NGGEICFQGTPKDL
-902 IKKKQNLTAMYL
+902 MKKKNNITSMYL
-914 GNKII
+914 DNKVV

>member
-1 MIEKNIVI
+1 MEKHIVI
-9 TNAHV
+9 TNARV

-67 LNRVDKPNVDYISG
+67 LNRVDKPNVDFISG
-81 VSPSIAVDQKRNTKN
+81 VSPSIAVDQKRNTRN
-96 PRSSVGSVTEL
+96 PRSTVGSVTEL

-117 IGQTISPKSGEVV
+117 IGETISPKSGEMV
-130 KRESEKDVISF
+130 KKESEKDVISF
-141 LTKQKHNSKYIIYF
+141 LTKQKKNSKYIISF
-155 NQKIKTSLYK
+155 NQDIKPSVYN
-165 RQLEILLQKGF
+165 RELEVLLQKGF
-176 TRILESSKIK
+176 TRILESSRVSYI
-186 YVEDLINKTP
+186 EDIINKTP
-196 KKTIDVLLDRGK
+196 KKKIEVLLDRGK
-208 VNPIDESTQF
+208 TNPLDENTQF
-218 KIIDVVKKGFFEGK
+218 KIIDIVKKGFFEGK
-232 GKIIVKIEDGKKKIF
+232 GKIQVKIDNDKKRSF
-247 SNLFEKDGFKFIE
+247 SNLFEKDGIRFHE
-260 PSLNFFNSN
+260 PILNFFNNN

-277 CSGFGNTLGVDKGL
+277 CSGFGNTLGIDKRL
-291 IIPNENISVYGGA
+291 IIPNENLSVYGGA

-318 PLILNNNI
+318 PLISNNNI
-326 FKFPIHKPYNK
+326 FNFSIHKPYNK
-337 LSEKE
+337 LSPKE
-342 LDILWNGKAAF
+342 IDMLWNGKGVF
-353 KGINRFFD
+353 KGIYKFFD

-376 SRYKGKTTCNE
+376 SRYKGKTTCSE

-399 VKIMNKSIQE
+399 VKIKNKSIQE
-409 LLTTPI
+409 LLITPI
-415 EDLLVFFKDLKL
+415 EELLLFFKEL
-427 NDTKKKISS
+427 NLGNKKKKVSS
-436 RIISELILRLELVN
+436 RIISELTLRLELVN

-458 LNRKTNT
+458 LNRKSNT

-505 LIRIL
+505 LIKIL

-524 HDADMIKSSDYLIDI
+524 HDADMINSSDYLIDI
-539 GPKAGI
+539 GPKAGL
-545 NGGEIMFQGNP
+545 NGGEIMFQGRP
-556 KELKAESCLTGRFIA
+556 KTLKAESCLTGQFI
-571 KSDIQLN
+571 KKTSIQLN
-578 KKSKKILKKI
+578 KKPKKILKKI
-588 IIKNARENN
+588 KINNARENN
-597 LKNLNIPIPLGVFV
+597 LKNLNISIPLGVFV

-623 LVNNVLYSNLAK
+623 LVNNILYSNLAK
-635 SFGRKSD
+635 RFGRKSD
-642 RIGKCDSIE
+642 IIGKCDSIE
-651 GDLDYISNIE
+651 GDLNFISNIE

-692 QKKAKRLNLKPSH
+692 QKKAKNLNLKPSH
-705 FSFNVEG
+705 FSFNVDG
-712 GRCVECLGEG
+712 GRCSECLGEG

-735 LECEECK
+735 LECDSCK
-742 GKRFNKSV
+742 GKRFNKTV
-750 LSIKYNKK
+750 LSIKYKNK
-758 NIFEVL
+758 NIFDVL
-764 NLTIDEAINFFEE
+764 NLTVDEAILFFDE

-848 LLISINKLVES
+848 LLISIKKLVDS

-869 LEVIRHSDWVIDL
+869 LEVIRHSDWIIDL

-888 NGGNICFQGTPRDL
+888 NGGEICFQGTPKDL
-902 IKKKQNLTAMYL
+902 MKKKNNTTSMYL
-914 GNKII
+914 DNKVV

>member
-1 MIEKNIVI
+1 MKEKNIVI
-9 TNAHV
+9 TNARV

-56 VESLSSYARQF
+56 IESLSSYARQF
-67 LNRVDKPNVDYISG
+67 LNRVDKPDVDYISG
-81 VSPSIAVDQKRNTKN
+81 VSPSIAVDQKRNTRN

-117 IGQTISPKSGEVV
+117 IGETVSPKSGEIV
-130 KRESEKDVISF
+130 KRESEKEVISF
-141 LTKQKHNSKYIIYF
+141 LVKQKKNSKYIISY
-155 NQKIKTSLYK
+155 NQDIKTTVYK
-165 RQLEILLQKGF
+165 RELEILLQKGF
-176 TRILESSKIK
+176 TRIIESSKIE
-186 YVEDLINKTP
+186 YIENIINKPP
-196 KKTIDVLLDRGK
+196 KKSIEVLLDRGRA
-208 VNPIDESTQF
+208 NPLDENNQF

-232 GKIIVKIEDGKKKIF
+232 GKVIVKTEGGKKKTF
-247 SNLFEKDGFKFIE
+247 SNLFEKDGIKFHE
-260 PSLNFFNSN
+260 PSLNFFNNN

-277 CSGFGNTLGVDKGL
+277 CSGFGNTLGIDKRL
-291 IIPNENISVYGGA
+291 IIPNKNISVYGGA
-304 VAPWRTNKMSRWLN
+304 VAPWRSNKMSRWLN
-318 PLILNNNI
+318 PLISNNNI
-326 FKFPIHKPYNK
+326 FKFSIHKPYNK

-342 LDILWNGKAAF
+342 IDILWNGKGVF
-353 KGINRFFD
+353 KGIYSFFD
-361 YLSSKKHKIQYRVMA
+361 YLNSKKHKIQYRVMA
-376 SRYKGKTTCNE
+376 SRYKGKTRCNE
-387 CLGTGIRKEASY
+387 CLGTGIRQEASY
-399 VKIMNKSIQE
+399 VKINNKSIQE
-409 LLTTPI
+409 LLTTPT
-415 EDLLVFFKDLKL
+415 EDLLLFFKDLNL
-427 NDTKKKISS
+427 NHTKKKISS
-436 RIISELILRLELVN
+436 SIISELILRLELIH
-450 QVGLGYLT
+450 QVGLGYLN
-458 LNRKTNT
+458 LNRKSNT

-505 LIRIL
+505 LIKIL

-545 NGGEIMFQGNP
+545 NGGKIMFQGIP
-556 KELKAESCLTGRFIA
+556 KELKADSCLTGRFI
-571 KSDIQLN
+571 KKKDIQL
-578 KKSKKILKKI
+578 KKKPKNISKKI

-597 LKNLNIPIPLGVFV
+597 LKGLDVNIPLGVFV

-635 SFGRKSD
+635 RFGIKSD

-651 GDLDYISNIE
+651 GDLNFISNIE

-685 IRKIFSD
+685 IRKLFSD
-692 QKKAKRLNLKPSH
+692 QKRAKNLNLKPSH

-735 LECEECK
+735 LECDTCK
-742 GKRFNKSV
+742 GKRFNNTV
-750 LSIKYNKK
+750 LSIKYNDK

-764 NLTIDEAINFFEE
+764 NLTIDEAILFFEE
-777 NNQIIKKLKSLKEV
+777 NNQIIKKLKSLNEV

-798 GQQTSTLSGGEA
+798 GQQTSTLSGGEG

-820 LTKSKKETNSLFI
+820 LTKSKNESNSLFI

-848 LLISINKLVES
+848 LLISINKLVDS

-869 LEVIRHSDWVIDL
+869 LEIIRHGDWVIDL

-888 NGGNICFQGTPRDL
+888 NGGDICFQGHPKDL
-902 IKKKQNLTAMYL
+902 IKKNKNLTAKYL
-914 GNKII
+914 GKKLV

>member
-1 MIEKNIVI
+1 MEKHIVI
-9 TNAHV
+9 TNARV

-67 LNRVDKPNVDYISG
+67 LNRIDKPNVDFISG

-96 PRSSVGSVTEL
+96 PRSTVGSVTEL

-117 IGQTISPKSGEVV
+117 IGETISPKSGEMV
-130 KRESEKDVISF
+130 KKETEKDVISF
-141 LTKQKHNSKYIIYF
+141 LTKQKKNSKYIISF
-155 NQKIKTSLYK
+155 NQDIKPSFYN
-165 RQLEILLQKGF
+165 RELEVLLQKGF
-176 TRILESSKIK
+176 TRILESSRVSYI
-186 YVEDLINKTP
+186 EDIINKSP
-196 KKTIDVLLDRGK
+196 KKKIEVLLDRGRA
-208 VNPIDESTQF
+208 NPLDENTQF
-218 KIIDVVKKGFFEGK
+218 KIIDIVKKGFFEGK
-232 GKIIVKIEDGKKKIF
+232 GKIQVKIDNDKKRSF
-247 SNLFEKDGFKFIE
+247 SNLFEKDGIRFHE
-260 PSLNFFNSN
+260 PILNFFNNN
-269 SPFGACKN
+269 SPFGACEN
-277 CSGFGNTLGVDKGL
+277 CSGFGNTLGIDKRL
-291 IIPNENISVYGGA
+291 IIPNENLSVYGGA

-318 PLILNNNI
+318 PLISNNNI
-326 FKFPIHKPYNK
+326 FNFSIHKPYNK
-337 LSEKE
+337 LSPKE
-342 LDILWNGKAAF
+342 IDILWNGKGVF
-353 KGINRFFD
+353 KGIYKFFD

-376 SRYKGKTTCNE
+376 SRYKGKTTCSE

-399 VKIMNKSIQE
+399 VKIKNKSIQE
-409 LLTTPI
+409 LLITPI
-415 EDLLVFFKDLKL
+415 EELLLFFKEL
-427 NDTKKKISS
+427 NLENKKKKVSS
-436 RIISELILRLELVN
+436 RIISELTLRLELVN

-458 LNRKTNT
+458 LNRKSNT

-505 LIRIL
+505 LIKIL

-524 HDADMIKSSDYLIDI
+524 HDADMINSSDYLIDI
-539 GPKAGI
+539 GPKAGL
-545 NGGEIMFQGNP
+545 NGGEIMFQGRP
-556 KELKAESCLTGRFIA
+556 KTLKADSCLTGQFI
-571 KSDIQLN
+571 KKTSIQLN
-578 KKSKKILKKI
+578 KKPKKILKKI
-588 IIKNARENN
+588 KINNARENN
-597 LKNLNIPIPLGVFV
+597 LKNLNISIPLGVFV

-623 LVNNVLYSNLAK
+623 LVNNILYSNLAK
-635 SFGRKSD
+635 RFGRKSD
-642 RIGKCDSIE
+642 IIGKCDSIE
-651 GDLDYISNIE
+651 GDLNFISNIE

-692 QKKAKRLNLKPSH
+692 QKKAKNLNLKPSH
-705 FSFNVEG
+705 FSFNVDG
-712 GRCVECLGEG
+712 GRCSECLGEG

-735 LECEECK
+735 LECDSCK
-742 GKRFNKSV
+742 GKRFNKTV
-750 LSIKYNKK
+750 LSIKYKNK
-758 NIFEVL
+758 NIFDVL
-764 NLTIDEAINFFEE
+764 NLTVDEAILFFDE

-848 LLISINKLVES
+848 LLISIKKLVDS

-869 LEVIRHSDWVIDL
+869 LEVIRHSDWIIDL

-888 NGGNICFQGTPRDL
+888 NGGEICFQGTPKDL
-902 IKKKQNLTAMYL
+902 MKKKNNITSMYL
-914 GNKII
+914 DNKLV

>member
-1 MIEKNIVI
+1 MEKHIVI
-9 TNAHV
+9 TNARV

-67 LNRVDKPNVDYISG
+67 LNRVDKPNVDFISG
-81 VSPSIAVDQKRNTKN
+81 VSPSIAVDQKRNTRN
-96 PRSSVGSVTEL
+96 PRSTVGSVTEL

-117 IGQTISPKSGEVV
+117 IGETISPKSGEKV
-130 KRESEKDVISF
+130 KKESEKDVISF
-141 LTKQKHNSKYIIYF
+141 LTKQKKNSKYIISF
-155 NQKIKTSLYK
+155 NQDIKPSVYN
-165 RQLEILLQKGF
+165 RELEVLLQKGF
-176 TRILESSKIK
+176 TRILESSRVSYI
-186 YVEDLINKTP
+186 EDIINKNP
-196 KKTIDVLLDRGK
+196 KKKIEVLLDRGK
-208 VNPIDESTQF
+208 TNPLDENTQF
-218 KIIDVVKKGFFEGK
+218 KIIDIVKKGFFEGK
-232 GKIIVKIEDGKKKIF
+232 GKIQVKIDNDKRRSF
-247 SNLFEKDGFKFIE
+247 SNLFEKDGIRFHE
-260 PSLNFFNSN
+260 PILNFFNNN

-277 CSGFGNTLGVDKGL
+277 CSGFGNTLGIDKRL
-291 IIPNENISVYGGA
+291 IIPNENLSVYGGA

-318 PLILNNNI
+318 PLISNNNI
-326 FKFPIHKPYNK
+326 FNFSIHKPYNK
-337 LSEKE
+337 LSPKE
-342 LDILWNGKAAF
+342 IDMLWNGKGVF
-353 KGINRFFD
+353 KGIYKFFD

-376 SRYKGKTTCNE
+376 SRYKGKTTCSE

-399 VKIMNKSIQE
+399 VKIKNKSIQE

-415 EDLLVFFKDLKL
+415 EELLLFFKEL
-427 NDTKKKISS
+427 NLGNNKKKVSS
-436 RIISELILRLELVN
+436 RIISELTLRLELVN

-458 LNRKTNT
+458 LNRKSNT

-505 LIRIL
+505 LIKIL

-524 HDADMIKSSDYLIDI
+524 HDADMINSSDYLIDI
-539 GPKAGI
+539 GPKAGL
-545 NGGEIMFQGNP
+545 NGGEIMFQGRP
-556 KELKAESCLTGRFIA
+556 KTLKAESCLTGQFI
-571 KSDIQLN
+571 KKTSIQLN
-578 KKSKKILKKI
+578 KKPKKILKKI
-588 IIKNARENN
+588 KINNARENN
-597 LKNLNIPIPLGVFV
+597 LKNLNISIPLGVFV

-623 LVNNVLYSNLAK
+623 LVNNILYSNLAK
-635 SFGRKSD
+635 RFGRKSD
-642 RIGKCDSIE
+642 IIGKCDSIE
-651 GDLDYISNIE
+651 GDLNFISDIE

-692 QKKAKRLNLKPSH
+692 QKKAKNLNLKPSH
-705 FSFNVEG
+705 FSFNLDG
-712 GRCVECLGEG
+712 GRCSECLGEG
-722 VKKIE
+722 IKKIE

-735 LECEECK
+735 LECDNCK
-742 GKRFNKSV
+742 GKRFNKTV
-750 LSIKYNKK
+750 LSIKYKNK
-758 NIFEVL
+758 NIFDVL
-764 NLTIDEAINFFEE
+764 NLTVDEAILFFDE

-820 LTKSKKETNSLFI
+820 LTKSKKEINSLFI

-848 LLISINKLVES
+848 LLISIKKLVDS

-869 LEVIRHSDWVIDL
+869 LEVIRHSDWIIDL

-888 NGGNICFQGTPRDL
+888 NGGEVCFQGTPKDL
-902 IKKKQNLTAMYL
+902 MKKKNNITSMYL
-914 GNKII
+914 DNKLV

>member
-1 MIEKNIVI
+1 MEKHIVI
-9 TNAHV
+9 TNARV

-67 LNRVDKPNVDYISG
+67 LNRVDKPNVDFISG
-81 VSPSIAVDQKRNTKN
+81 VSPSIAVDQKRNTRN
-96 PRSSVGSVTEL
+96 PRSTVGSVTEL

-117 IGQTISPKSGEVV
+117 IGETISPKSGEMV
-130 KRESEKDVISF
+130 KKESEKDVISF
-141 LTKQKHNSKYIIYF
+141 LTKQKKNSKYIISF
-155 NQKIKTSLYK
+155 NQVIKPSVYN
-165 RQLEILLQKGF
+165 RELEVLLQKGF
-176 TRILESSKIK
+176 TRILESSKVSYI
-186 YVEDLINKTP
+186 EDIINKTP
-196 KKTIDVLLDRGK
+196 KKKIEVLLDRGK
-208 VNPIDESTQF
+208 TNPLDENTQF
-218 KIIDVVKKGFFEGK
+218 KIIDIVKKGFFEGK
-232 GKIIVKIEDGKKKIF
+232 GKIQVKIDNDKKRSF
-247 SNLFEKDGFKFIE
+247 SNLFEKDGIRFHE
-260 PSLNFFNSN
+260 PILNFFNNN

-277 CSGFGNTLGVDKGL
+277 CSGFGNTLGIDKRL
-291 IIPNENISVYGGA
+291 IIPNENLSVYGGA

-318 PLILNNNI
+318 PLISNNNI
-326 FKFPIHKPYNK
+326 FNFSIHKPYNK
-337 LSEKE
+337 LSPKE
-342 LDILWNGKAAF
+342 IDMLWNGKGVF
-353 KGINRFFD
+353 KGIYKFFD

-376 SRYKGKTTCNE
+376 SRYKGKTTCSE

-399 VKIMNKSIQE
+399 VKIKNKSIQE

-415 EDLLVFFKDLKL
+415 EELLLFFKEL
-427 NDTKKKISS
+427 NLGNKKKKVSS
-436 RIISELILRLELVN
+436 RIISELTLRLELVN

-458 LNRKTNT
+458 LNRKSNT

-505 LIRIL
+505 LIKIL

-524 HDADMIKSSDYLIDI
+524 HDADMINSSDYLIDI
-539 GPKAGI
+539 GPKAGL
-545 NGGEIMFQGNP
+545 NGGEIMFQGRP
-556 KELKAESCLTGRFIA
+556 KTLKAESCLTGQFI
-571 KSDIQLN
+571 KKTSIQLN
-578 KKSKKILKKI
+578 KKPKKILKKI
-588 IIKNARENN
+588 KINNARENN
-597 LKNLNIPIPLGVFV
+597 LKNLNISIPLGVFV

-623 LVNNVLYSNLAK
+623 LVNNILYSNLAK
-635 SFGRKSD
+635 RFGRKSD
-642 RIGKCDSIE
+642 IIGKCDSIE
-651 GDLDYISNIE
+651 GDLNFISNIE

-692 QKKAKRLNLKPSH
+692 QKKAKNLNLKPSH
-705 FSFNVEG
+705 FSFNVDG
-712 GRCVECLGEG
+712 GRCSECLGEG

-735 LECEECK
+735 LECDSCK
-742 GKRFNKSV
+742 GKRFNKTV
-750 LSIKYNKK
+750 LSIKYKNK
-758 NIFEVL
+758 NIFDVL
-764 NLTIDEAINFFEE
+764 NLTVDEAILFFDE

-848 LLISINKLVES
+848 LLISIKKLVDS

-869 LEVIRHSDWVIDL
+869 LEVIRHSDWIIDL

-888 NGGNICFQGTPRDL
+888 NGGEICFQGTPKDL
-902 IKKKQNLTAMYL
+902 MKKKNNITSMYL
-914 GNKII
+914 DNKVV

>member
-1 MIEKNIVI
+1 MEKHIVI
-9 TNAHV
+9 TNARV

-56 VESLSSYARQF
+56 IESLSSYARQF
-67 LNRVDKPNVDYISG
+67 LNRVDKPNVDFISG
-81 VSPSIAVDQKRNTKN
+81 VSPSIAVDQKRNTRN
-96 PRSSVGSVTEL
+96 PRSTVGSVTEL

-117 IGQTISPKSGEVV
+117 IGETISPKSGQMV
-130 KRESEKDVISF
+130 KKESEKDVISF
-141 LTKQKHNSKYIIYF
+141 LTKQKKNSKYIISF
-155 NQKIKTSLYK
+155 NQDIKPSVYN
-165 RQLEILLQKGF
+165 RELEVLLQKGF
-176 TRILESSKIK
+176 TRILESSRVSYI
-186 YVEDLINKTP
+186 EDIINKTP
-196 KKTIDVLLDRGK
+196 KKKIEVLLDRGK
-208 VNPIDESTQF
+208 TNPLDENTQF
-218 KIIDVVKKGFFEGK
+218 KIIDIVKKGFFEGK
-232 GKIIVKIEDGKKKIF
+232 GKIQVKIDNDKKRSF
-247 SNLFEKDGFKFIE
+247 SNLFEKDGIRFHE
-260 PSLNFFNSN
+260 PILNFFNNN

-277 CSGFGNTLGVDKGL
+277 CSGFGNTLGIDKRL
-291 IIPNENISVYGGA
+291 IIPNENLSVYGGA

-318 PLILNNNI
+318 PLISNNNI
-326 FKFPIHKPYNK
+326 FNFSIHKPYNK
-337 LSEKE
+337 LSPKE
-342 LDILWNGKAAF
+342 IDMLWNGKGVF
-353 KGINRFFD
+353 KGIYKFFD

-376 SRYKGKTTCNE
+376 SRYKGKTTCSE

-399 VKIMNKSIQE
+399 VKIKNKSIQE

-415 EDLLVFFKDLKL
+415 EELLLFFKEL
-427 NDTKKKISS
+427 NLGNNKKKVSS
-436 RIISELILRLELVN
+436 RIISELTLRLELVN

-458 LNRKTNT
+458 LNRKSNT

-505 LIRIL
+505 LIKIL

-524 HDADMIKSSDYLIDI
+524 HDADMINSSDYLIDI
-539 GPKAGI
+539 GPKAGL
-545 NGGEIMFQGNP
+545 NGGEIMFQGRP
-556 KELKAESCLTGRFIA
+556 KTLKAESCLTGQFI
-571 KSDIQLN
+571 KKTSIQLN
-578 KKSKKILKKI
+578 KKPKKILKKI
-588 IIKNARENN
+588 KINNARENN
-597 LKNLNIPIPLGVFV
+597 LKNLNISIPLGVFV

-623 LVNNVLYSNLAK
+623 LVNNILYSNLAK
-635 SFGRKSD
+635 RFGRKSD
-642 RIGKCDSIE
+642 IIGKCDSIE
-651 GDLDYISNIE
+651 GDLNFISDIE

-692 QKKAKRLNLKPSH
+692 QKKAKNLNLKPSH
-705 FSFNVEG
+705 FSFNVDG
-712 GRCVECLGEG
+712 GRCSECLGEG

-735 LECEECK
+735 LECDSCK
-742 GKRFNKSV
+742 GKRFNKTV
-750 LSIKYNKK
+750 LSIKYKNK
-758 NIFEVL
+758 NIFDVL
-764 NLTIDEAINFFEE
+764 NLTVDEAILFFDES
-777 NNQIIKKLKSLKEV
+777 NQIIKKLKSLKEV

-848 LLISINKLVES
+848 LLISIKKLIDS

-869 LEVIRHSDWVIDL
+869 LEVIRHSDWIIDL

-888 NGGNICFQGTPRDL
+888 NGGEICFQGTPKDL
-902 IKKKQNLTAMYL
+902 MKKKNNITSMYL
-914 GNKII
+914 DNKVV

>member
-1 MIEKNIVI
+1 MEKHIVI
-9 TNAHV
+9 TNARV

-67 LNRVDKPNVDYISG
+67 LNRVDKPNVDFISG
-81 VSPSIAVDQKRNTKN
+81 VSPSIAVDQKRNTRN
-96 PRSSVGSVTEL
+96 PRSTVGSVTEL

-117 IGQTISPKSGEVV
+117 IGETISPKSGEMV
-130 KRESEKDVISF
+130 KKESEKDVISF
-141 LTKQKHNSKYIIYF
+141 LTKQKKNSKYIISF
-155 NQKIKTSLYK
+155 NQDIKPSVYN
-165 RQLEILLQKGF
+165 RELEVLLQKGF
-176 TRILESSKIK
+176 TRILESSKVSYI
-186 YVEDLINKTP
+186 EDIINKTP
-196 KKTIDVLLDRGK
+196 KKKIEVLLDRGK
-208 VNPIDESTQF
+208 TNPLDENTQF
-218 KIIDVVKKGFFEGK
+218 KIIDIVKKGFFEGK
-232 GKIIVKIEDGKKKIF
+232 GKIQVKIDNDKKRSF
-247 SNLFEKDGFKFIE
+247 SNLFEKDGIRFHE
-260 PSLNFFNSN
+260 PILNFFNNN

-277 CSGFGNTLGVDKGL
+277 CSGFGNTLGIDKRL
-291 IIPNENISVYGGA
+291 IIPNENLSVYGGA

-318 PLILNNNI
+318 PLISNNNI
-326 FKFPIHKPYNK
+326 FNFSIHKPYNK
-337 LSEKE
+337 LSPKE
-342 LDILWNGKAAF
+342 IDMLWNGKGVF
-353 KGINRFFD
+353 KGIYKFFD

-376 SRYKGKTTCNE
+376 SRYKGKTTCSE

-399 VKIMNKSIQE
+399 VKIKNKSIQE

-415 EDLLVFFKDLKL
+415 EELLLFFKEL
-427 NDTKKKISS
+427 NLGNKKKKVSS
-436 RIISELILRLELVN
+436 RIISELTLRLELVN

-458 LNRKTNT
+458 LNRKSNT

-505 LIRIL
+505 LIKIL

-524 HDADMIKSSDYLIDI
+524 HDADMINSSDYLIDI
-539 GPKAGI
+539 GPKAGL
-545 NGGEIMFQGNP
+545 NGGEIMFQGRP
-556 KELKAESCLTGRFIA
+556 KTLKAESCLTGQFI
-571 KSDIQLN
+571 KKTSIQLN
-578 KKSKKILKKI
+578 KKPKKILKKI
-588 IIKNARENN
+588 KINNARENN
-597 LKNLNIPIPLGVFV
+597 LKNLNISIPLGVFV

-623 LVNNVLYSNLAK
+623 LVNNILYSNLAK
-635 SFGRKSD
+635 RFGRKSD
-642 RIGKCDSIE
+642 IIGKCDSIE
-651 GDLDYISNIE
+651 GDLNFISNIE

-692 QKKAKRLNLKPSH
+692 QKKAKNLNLKPSH
-705 FSFNVEG
+705 FSFNVDG
-712 GRCVECLGEG
+712 GRCSECLGEG

-735 LECEECK
+735 LECDSCK
-742 GKRFNKSV
+742 GKRFNKTV
-750 LSIKYNKK
+750 LSIKYKNK
-758 NIFEVL
+758 NIFDVL
-764 NLTIDEAINFFEE
+764 NLTVDEAILFFDE

-848 LLISINKLVES
+848 LLISIKKLVDS

-869 LEVIRHSDWVIDL
+869 LEVIRHSDWIIDL

-888 NGGNICFQGTPRDL
+888 NGGEICFQGTPKDL
-902 IKKKQNLTAMYL
+902 MKKKNNTTSMYL
-914 GNKII
+914 DNKVV

>member
-1 MIEKNIVI
+1 MEKHIVI
-9 TNAHV
+9 TNARV

-56 VESLSSYARQF
+56 IESLSSYARQF
-67 LNRVDKPNVDYISG
+67 LNRVDKPNVDFISG
-81 VSPSIAVDQKRNTKN
+81 VSPSIAVDQKRNTRN
-96 PRSSVGSVTEL
+96 PRSTVGSVTEL

-117 IGQTISPKSGEVV
+117 IGETISPKSGEKV
-130 KRESEKDVISF
+130 KKESEKDVISF
-141 LTKQKHNSKYIIYF
+141 LTKQKKNSKYIISF
-155 NQKIKTSLYK
+155 NQDIKPSVYN
-165 RQLEILLQKGF
+165 RELEVLLQKGF
-176 TRILESSKIK
+176 TRILESSRVSYI
-186 YVEDLINKTP
+186 EDIINKNP
-196 KKTIDVLLDRGK
+196 KKKIEVLLDRGK
-208 VNPIDESTQF
+208 TNPLDENTQF
-218 KIIDVVKKGFFEGK
+218 KIIDIVKKGFFEGK
-232 GKIIVKIEDGKKKIF
+232 GKIQVKIDNDKRRSF
-247 SNLFEKDGFKFIE
+247 SNLFEKDGIRFHE
-260 PSLNFFNSN
+260 PILNFFNNN

-277 CSGFGNTLGVDKGL
+277 CSGFGNTLGIDKRL
-291 IIPNENISVYGGA
+291 IIPNENLSVYGGA

-318 PLILNNNI
+318 PLISNNNI
-326 FKFPIHKPYNK
+326 FNFSIHKPYNK
-337 LSEKE
+337 LSPKE
-342 LDILWNGKAAF
+342 IDMLWNGKGVF
-353 KGINRFFD
+353 KGIYKFFD

-376 SRYKGKTTCNE
+376 SRYKGKTTCSE

-399 VKIMNKSIQE
+399 VKIKNKSIQE

-415 EDLLVFFKDLKL
+415 EELLLFFKEL
-427 NDTKKKISS
+427 NLGNNKKKVSS
-436 RIISELILRLELVN
+436 RIISELTLRLELVN

-458 LNRKTNT
+458 LNRKSNT

-505 LIRIL
+505 LIKIL

-524 HDADMIKSSDYLIDI
+524 HDADMINSSDYLIDI
-539 GPKAGI
+539 GPKAGL
-545 NGGEIMFQGNP
+545 NGGEIMFQGRP
-556 KELKAESCLTGRFIA
+556 KTLKAESCLTGQFI
-571 KSDIQLN
+571 KKTSIQLN
-578 KKSKKILKKI
+578 KKPKKILKKI
-588 IIKNARENN
+588 KINNARENN
-597 LKNLNIPIPLGVFV
+597 LKNLNISIPLGVFV

-623 LVNNVLYSNLAK
+623 LVNNILYSNLAK
-635 SFGRKSD
+635 RFGRKSD
-642 RIGKCDSIE
+642 IIGKCDSIE
-651 GDLDYISNIE
+651 GDLNFISDIE

-692 QKKAKRLNLKPSH
+692 QKKAKNLNLKPSH
-705 FSFNVEG
+705 FSFNLDG
-712 GRCVECLGEG
+712 GRCSECLGEG
-722 VKKIE
+722 IKKIE

-735 LECEECK
+735 LECDNCK
-742 GKRFNKSV
+742 GKRFNKTV
-750 LSIKYNKK
+750 LSIKYKNK
-758 NIFEVL
+758 NIFDVL
-764 NLTIDEAINFFEE
+764 NLTVDEAILFFDE

-820 LTKSKKETNSLFI
+820 LTKSKKEINSLFI

-848 LLISINKLVES
+848 LLISIKKLVDS

-869 LEVIRHSDWVIDL
+869 LEVIRHSDWIIDL

-888 NGGNICFQGTPRDL
+888 NGGEVCFQGTPKDL
-902 IKKKQNLTAMYL
+902 MKKKNNITSMYL
-914 GNKII
+914 DNKLV

>member
-1 MIEKNIVI
+1 MEKHIVI
-9 TNAHV
+9 TNARV

-67 LNRVDKPNVDYISG
+67 LNRIDKPNVDFISG
-81 VSPSIAVDQKRNTKN
+81 VSPSIAVDQKRNTRN
-96 PRSSVGSVTEL
+96 PRSTVGSVTEL

-117 IGQTISPKSGEVV
+117 IGETISPKSGEMV
-130 KRESEKDVISF
+130 KKESEKDVISF
-141 LTKQKHNSKYIIYF
+141 LTKQKKNSKYIISF
-155 NQKIKTSLYK
+155 NQDIKPSVYN
-165 RQLEILLQKGF
+165 RELEVLLQKGF
-176 TRILESSKIK
+176 TRILESSRVSYI
-186 YVEDLINKTP
+186 EDIINKTP
-196 KKTIDVLLDRGK
+196 KKKIEVLLDRGK
-208 VNPIDESTQF
+208 ANPLDENTQF
-218 KIIDVVKKGFFEGK
+218 KIIDIVKKGFFEGK
-232 GKIIVKIEDGKKKIF
+232 GKIQVKIDNDKKRSF
-247 SNLFEKDGFKFIE
+247 SNLFEKDGIRFHE
-260 PSLNFFNSN
+260 PILNFFNNN

-277 CSGFGNTLGVDKGL
+277 CSGFGNTLGIDKRL
-291 IIPNENISVYGGA
+291 IIPNENLSVYGGA

-318 PLILNNNI
+318 PLISNNNI
-326 FKFPIHKPYNK
+326 FNFSIHKPYNK
-337 LSEKE
+337 LSPKE
-342 LDILWNGKAAF
+342 IDMLWNGKGVF
-353 KGINRFFD
+353 KGIYKFFD

-376 SRYKGKTTCNE
+376 SRYKGKTTCSE

-399 VKIMNKSIQE
+399 VKIKNKSIQE
-409 LLTTPI
+409 LLITPI
-415 EDLLVFFKDLKL
+415 EELLLFFKEL
-427 NDTKKKISS
+427 NLGNKKKKVSS
-436 RIISELILRLELVN
+436 RIISELTLRLELVN

-458 LNRKTNT
+458 LNRKSNT

-505 LIRIL
+505 LIKIL

-524 HDADMIKSSDYLIDI
+524 HDADMINSSDYLIDI
-539 GPKAGI
+539 GPKAGL
-545 NGGEIMFQGNP
+545 NGGEIMFQGRP
-556 KELKAESCLTGRFIA
+556 KTLKAESCLTGQFI
-571 KSDIQLN
+571 KKTSIQLN
-578 KKSKKILKKI
+578 KKPKKILKKI
-588 IIKNARENN
+588 KINNARENN
-597 LKNLNIPIPLGVFV
+597 LKNLNISIPLGVFV

-623 LVNNVLYSNLAK
+623 LVNNILYSNLAK
-635 SFGRKSD
+635 RFGRKPD
-642 RIGKCDSIE
+642 IIGKCDSIE
-651 GDLDYISNIE
+651 GDLNFISNIE

-692 QKKAKRLNLKPSH
+692 QKKAKNLNLKPSH
-705 FSFNVEG
+705 FSFNVDG
-712 GRCVECLGEG
+712 GRCSECLGEG

-735 LECEECK
+735 LECDNCK
-742 GKRFNKSV
+742 GKRFNKTV
-750 LSIKYNKK
+750 LSIKYKNK
-758 NIFEVL
+758 NIFDVL
-764 NLTIDEAINFFEE
+764 NLTVDEAILFFDE

-848 LLISINKLVES
+848 LLISIKKLVDS

-869 LEVIRHSDWVIDL
+869 LEVIRHSDWIIDL

-888 NGGNICFQGTPRDL
+888 NGGEICFQGTPKDL
-902 IKKKQNLTAMYL
+902 MKKKNNITSMYL
-914 GNKII
+914 DNKLV